1 MDTNRQCMALKAS
14 AGSGK
19 TFALS
24 VRFLALLF
32 KGANPSEI
40 LTLTFT
46 KKATAEMKERIL
58 DYLKILQKENLESKE
73 KSHKENILKELEEK
87 YHLDPSLV
95 QNSAQKIY
103 QRFLN
108 AEIRISTIDAF
119 FQSILRKFC
128 WFVGLS
134 ANFEVNEDTEAHQ
147 QQLDERFLSALNS
160 EQLEELSVFIT
171 QCLSHNSYTSN
182 SILKLLR
189 SLRNKL
195 YLFDPNKREPAFDEE
210 GFLEKP
216 RNLNKQIQS
225 TEIASD
231 SAKKA
236 IKCDD
241 FRGFLNSS
249 LTWLKK
255 KSEYNFFKKLKNEI
269 PTLESECEAIEN
281 DLKSYYE
288 ARETALFKK
297 FPKFIQL
304 YDKAISKIQA
314 LDFDAIK
321 DKVHAL
327 LSGYEEVPA
336 EFFYFRLDSK
346 IAHILIDEFQD
357 TSLNDYKILAPFID
371 EIKAGIGQAK
381 WHRSV
386 FFVGDV
392 KQSIYAFRGG
402 FSSLFESVSKDFYHD
417 NLEFNHRSSPLIIH
431 YVNTIFKKAY
441 QNSSTTYL
449 EQKYPETSRNK
460 HATDGYVK
468 VSLVANERELLLEQI
483 SQEAKNLLEHGKELL
498 LEQILQEAK
507 NLLEHGIEPKDITIL
522 CATNKDALEIKNYL
536 QENLSEIRPST
547 ESSAQL
553 SQFVESKIIKN
564 ALEYALAEEEYKPF
578 YKHSVL
584 KLAGYLHD
592 DAIALFGFNPKKES
606 VAGFVWKVMELF
618 ELYTECAQICLELA
632 LGCEDADEFLEK
644 LEAKKIA
651 SFNSKGAQIMTIH
664 KSKGMQFPYV
674 IVCERL
680 GKPNNES
687 DKFLEEYNGTEL
699 VCLYYRMKN
708 REVVD
713 KDYARALEKEKAAK
727 DHEEINAYYVAFTRA
742 ELGLVVVAKDKDQ
755 KKDKKKDKEES
766 KNKGMHEK
774 LDLKPLEEGEI
785 APVIASKKE
794 PSNASVLIKPHAYGE
809 QVQEIEEEPD
819 SDYEKNNDQEAIN
832 FGIALHK
839 GLEYQYA
846 YRIPKKS
853 VLEYLNYHY
862 GFYGLD
868 HQALEES
875 LELFENDA
883 EIQALFKNLALKG
896 EVAFLSRGVVSRI
909 DVLLWDKGQNLYV
922 LDYKSSQNYQ
932 QSHKAQ
938 VSHYAEFLQTQAPH
952 FKIQAGIIYAHKRL
966 LEKLWV

>member
-1 MDTNRQCMALKAS
+1 MDTKRQCMALKAS

-58 DYLKILQKENLESKE
+58 DYLKILQKENLEDEKEKE
-73 KSHKENILKELEEK
+73 KSQNILKELEEK
-87 YHLDPSLV
+87 YRLDPSFV
-95 QNSAQKIY
+95 QNRAQKIY

-134 ANFEVNEDTEAHQ
+134 ANFEVNEDTKAHQ
-147 QQLDERFLSALNS
+147 QRLNASFLSALDNK
-160 EQLEELSVFIT
+160 QLEELSVFIA
-171 QCLSHNSYTSN
+171 QCLSYDSYTSD
-182 SILKLLR
+182 SILERLR
-189 SLRNKL
+189 FLKNKL
-195 YLFDPNKREPAFDEE
+195 YLFDPNKKEPIFDEE
-210 GFLEKP
+210 GFLEKL
-216 RNLNKQIQS
+216 RSLNQQIQS
-225 TEIASD
+225 VETASNE
-231 SAKKA
+231 AKKA

-249 LTWLKK
+249 LTWLEK
-255 KSEYNFFKKLKNEI
+255 KSEYRYFKKFKDEI
-269 PTLESECEAIEN
+269 PTLESECEEIEN
-281 DLKSYYE
+281 DLKRYYE
-288 ARETALFKK
+288 AREIALFKK

-304 YDKAISKIQA
+304 YDKATSKIQA

-327 LSGYEEVPA
+327 LNGYEELPA
-336 EFFYFRLDSK
+336 EFFYFRLDSR

-392 KQSIYAFRGG
+392 KQSIYGFRGS

-417 NLEFNHRSSPLIIH
+417 NLPFNHRSSPLIIN

-441 QNSSTTYL
+441 QNSPTAYL
-449 EQKYPETSRNK
+449 EQKYPKASSNN
-460 HATDGYVK
+460 HARDGYVK
-468 VSLVANERELLLEQI
+468 VSLVADER
-483 SQEAKNLLEHGKELL
+483 ELL

-507 NLLEHGIEPKDITIL
+507 NLLEHRIDPKDITLL
-522 CATNKDALEIKNYL
+522 CATNDDALEIKNYL
-536 QENLSEIRPST
+536 QENLSAIRPST
-547 ESSAQL
+547 ESSAKL

-564 ALEYALAEEEYKPF
+564 ALEYALAEEPYKPF

-592 DAIALFGFNPKKES
+592 DAIALAGFNPKKES

-632 LGCEDADEFLEK
+632 VGCEDANEFLEK
-644 LEAKKIA
+644 LEAKEIA
-651 SFNSKGAQIMTIH
+651 SFKAEGAQIMTIH

-680 GKPNNES
+680 GKPKTNNS
-687 DKFLEEYNGTEL
+687 NQFLEEYSGTEL
-699 VCLYYRMKN
+699 TRLYYRMKN

-713 KDYARALEKEKAAK
+713 KDYARALDKEEAAK
-727 DHEEINAYYVAFTRA
+727 DHEETNVYYVAFTRA
-742 ELGLVVVAKDKDQ
+742 ELGLIVVAKDK
-755 KKDKKKDKEES
+755 
-766 KNKGMHEK
+766 KGMHEK
-774 LDLKPLEEGEI
+774 LDLAPLEEGEI
-785 APVIASKKE
+785 APVISSQKE
-794 PSNASVLIKPHAYGE
+794 PSSASVVIKPHAYGE
-809 QVQEIEEEPD
+809 QVQEIEEEP

-853 VLEYLNYHY
+853 VLEYLNYHH

-868 HQALEES
+868 YQALEES

-883 EIQALFKNLALKG
+883 KIQALFKNLALRG
-896 EVAFLSRGVVSRI
+896 EVAFLFEGVVSRI

-938 VSHYAEFLQTQAPH
+938 VSHYAAFLQTQAPH

>member
-1 MDTNRQCMALKAS
+1 MDTKRQCMALKAS

-58 DYLKILQKENLESKE
+58 DYLKILQKENLEDEKEKE
-73 KSHKENILKELEEK
+73 KSQNILKELEEK
-87 YHLDPSLV
+87 YRLNPSFV
-95 QNSAQKIY
+95 QNSTQKIY

-134 ANFEVNEDTEAHQ
+134 ANFEVNEDTKAHQ
-147 QQLDERFLSALNS
+147 QQLNESFLSALNNK
-160 EQLEELSVFIT
+160 QLEELSVFIA
-171 QCLSHNSYTSN
+171 QCLSYDSYTSD
-182 SILKLLR
+182 SILERLR
-189 SLRNKL
+189 FLKNKL
-195 YLFDPNKREPAFDEE
+195 YLFDPNKKEPAFDEE
-210 GFLEKP
+210 GFLEKL
-216 RNLNKQIQS
+216 RNLNRQIQS
-225 TEIASD
+225 VETASNE
-231 SAKKA
+231 AKKA

-249 LTWLKK
+249 LTWLEK
-255 KSEYNFFKKLKNEI
+255 KSEYRYFKKFKDEI
-269 PTLESECEAIEN
+269 PTLESECEEIEN
-281 DLKSYYE
+281 DLKLYYE
-288 ARETALFKK
+288 AREIALFKK
-297 FPKFIQL
+297 FSKFIQL
-304 YDKAISKIQA
+304 YDKATSKIQA

-327 LSGYEEVPA
+327 LKGYEELPA
-336 EFFYFRLDSK
+336 EFFYFRLDSR
-346 IAHILIDEFQD
+346 IVHILIDEFQD

-392 KQSIYAFRGG
+392 KQSIYGFRGS

-417 NLEFNHRSSPLIIH
+417 NLPFNHRSSPLIIN

-441 QNSSTTYL
+441 QNSPTAYL
-449 EQKYPETSRNK
+449 EQKYPKASSNK
-460 HATDGYVK
+460 HARDGYVK
-468 VSLVANERELLLEQI
+468 VSLVADERELLL
-483 SQEAKNLLEHGKELL
+483 K
-498 LEQILQEAK
+498 QILQEAK
-507 NLLEHGIEPKDITIL
+507 NLLEHRIEPKDITLL
-522 CATNKDALEIKNYL
+522 CATNDDALEIKNYL
-536 QENLSEIRPST
+536 QKNLSAIRPST
-547 ESSAQL
+547 ESSAKL

-564 ALEYALAEEEYKPF
+564 ALEYALAEEPYKPF

-592 DAIALFGFNPKKES
+592 DAIALAGFNPKKES
-606 VAGFVWKVMELF
+606 VAGFVWKVMEWF
-618 ELYTECAQICLELA
+618 ELYGECAQICLELA
-632 LGCEDADEFLEK
+632 VGCEDANEFLEK
-644 LEAKKIA
+644 LEAKEIA
-651 SFNSKGAQIMTIH
+651 SFKAEGTQIMTIH

-680 GKPNNES
+680 GKPKTNNS
-687 DKFLEEYNGTEL
+687 NQFLEEYNGTEL
-699 VCLYYRMKN
+699 LRLYYRMKN

-713 KDYARALEKEKAAK
+713 KDYARALDKEEAAK
-727 DHEEINAYYVAFTRA
+727 DHEETNVYYVAFTRA
-742 ELGLVVVAKDKDQ
+742 ELGLIVVAKDKGQ
-755 KKDKKKDKEES
+755 KKDQKES
-766 KNKGMHEK
+766 KNKGMREK
-774 LDLKPLEEGEI
+774 LDLVPLEEGTI
-785 APVIASKKE
+785 APVISSQKE
-794 PSNASVLIKPHAYGE
+794 PLPESVVIKPHAYGE
-809 QVQEIEEEPD
+809 QVQEIEEEP

-853 VLEYLNYHY
+853 VLEYLNYHH

-868 HQALEES
+868 YQALEES

-883 EIQALFKNLALKG
+883 KIQALFKNLALRG
-896 EVAFLSRGVVSRI
+896 EVAFLFEGVVSRI

-938 VSHYAEFLQTQAPH
+938 VSHYAAFLQTQAPH

>member
-1 MDTNRQCMALKAS
+1 MDTKRQCMALKAS

-58 DYLKILQKENLESKE
+58 DYLKILQKENLEDEKEKE
-73 KSHKENILKELEEK
+73 KSQNILKELEEK
-87 YHLDPSLV
+87 YRLNPSLV
-95 QNSAQKIY
+95 QNRAQEIY

-134 ANFEVNEDTEAHQ
+134 ANFEVNEDTKAHQ
-147 QQLDERFLSALNS
+147 QQLNESFLSALNN

-171 QCLSHNSYTSN
+171 QCLSYDSYTSD
-182 SILKLLR
+182 SILEWLR
-189 SLRNKL
+189 FLKNKL
-195 YLFDPNKREPAFDEE
+195 YLFDPNKKELAFDEE
-210 GFLEKP
+210 GFLEKL
-216 RNLNKQIQS
+216 RSLNQQIQS
-225 TEIASD
+225 VETASNE
-231 SAKKA
+231 AKKA

-249 LTWLKK
+249 LTWLEK
-255 KSEYNFFKKLKNEI
+255 KSEYRYFKKFKDEI
-269 PTLESECEAIEN
+269 PTLESECEEIEN
-281 DLKSYYE
+281 DLKRYYE
-288 ARETALFKK
+288 AKESALFKK

-304 YDKAISKIQA
+304 YDKATSKIQA

-327 LSGYEEVPA
+327 LNGYEEMPA

-392 KQSIYAFRGG
+392 KQSIYGFRGS

-417 NLEFNHRSSPLIIH
+417 NLEFNHRSSPLIIN

-441 QNSSTTYL
+441 QNSPTAYL
-449 EQKYPETSRNK
+449 EQKYPKASSNK
-460 HATDGYVK
+460 HAKDGYVK
-468 VSLVANERELLLEQI
+468 VSLVADER
-483 SQEAKNLLEHGKELL
+483 ELL

-507 NLLEHGIEPKDITIL
+507 NLLEHRIDPKDITLL
-522 CATNKDALEIKNYL
+522 CATNDDALEIKNYL
-536 QENLSEIRPST
+536 QQNLSEIRPST
-547 ESSAQL
+547 ESSAKL

-564 ALEYALAEEEYKPF
+564 ALEYALAEEPYKPF

-592 DAIALFGFNPKKES
+592 DAIALAGFNPKKES

-618 ELYTECAQICLELA
+618 ELYGECAQICLELA
-632 LGCEDADEFLEK
+632 VGCEDANEFLEK
-644 LEAKKIA
+644 LEAKEIA
-651 SFNSKGAQIMTIH
+651 SFKAEGAQIMTIH

-680 GKPNNES
+680 GKPKTNNS
-687 DKFLEEYNGTEL
+687 NQFLEEYSGTEL
-699 VCLYYRMKN
+699 TRLYYRMKN

-713 KDYARALEKEKAAK
+713 KDYARVLDKEEVAK
-727 DHEEINAYYVAFTRA
+727 NHEETNVYYVAFTRA
-742 ELGLVVVAKDKDQ
+742 ELGLIVVAKDK
-755 KKDKKKDKEES
+755 
-766 KNKGMHEK
+766 KGMHEK
-774 LDLKPLEEGEI
+774 LDLVPLEEGEI
-785 APVIASKKE
+785 APVISSQKE
-794 PSNASVLIKPHAYGE
+794 LSIPSVLIKPHAYGE
-809 QVQEIEEEPD
+809 QVQEIEEEP

-853 VLEYLNYHY
+853 VLEYLNYHH

-868 HQALEES
+868 YQALEES

-883 EIQALFKNLALKG
+883 KIQALFKNLALRG
-896 EVAFLSRGVVSRI
+896 EVAFLFEGVVSRI
-909 DVLLWDKGQNLYV
+909 DVLLWDRGQNLYV

-932 QSHKAQ
+932 QSHKVQ
-938 VSHYAEFLQTQAPH
+938 VSHYAAFLQTQAPH

>member
-1 MDTNRQCMALKAS
+1 MDTKRQCMALKAS

-58 DYLKILQKENLESKE
+58 DYLKILQKENLEDEKEKE
-73 KSHKENILKELEEK
+73 KSQNILKELEEK
-87 YHLDPSLV
+87 YRLDPSFV
-95 QNSAQKIY
+95 QNRAQEIY

-134 ANFEVNEDTEAHQ
+134 ANFEVNEDTKAHQ
-147 QQLDERFLSALNS
+147 QQLNASFLSALDNK
-160 EQLEELSVFIT
+160 QLEELSVFIT
-171 QCLSHNSYTSN
+171 QCLSYDGYTSD
-182 SILKLLR
+182 SVLERLRFLK
-189 SLRNKL
+189 NKL
-195 YLFDPNKREPAFDEE
+195 YLFDPNKKEPAFDEK
-210 GFLEKP
+210 GFLEKL

-225 TEIASD
+225 VETASNE
-231 SAKKA
+231 AKKA

-255 KSEYNFFKKLKNEI
+255 KGEYRDFKKIKDEI
-269 PTLESECEAIEN
+269 PTLESECEEIEN
-281 DLKSYYE
+281 ELKRYYE
-288 ARETALFKK
+288 ARESALFKK

-304 YDKAISKIQA
+304 YDKATSKIQA

-327 LSGYEEVPA
+327 LNGYEEMPA
-336 EFFYFRLDSK
+336 EFFYFRLDSR

-392 KQSIYAFRGG
+392 KQSIYGFRGS

-417 NLEFNHRSSPLIIH
+417 NLEFNHRSSPLIIN

-441 QNSSTTYL
+441 QNSPTAYL
-449 EQKYPETSRNK
+449 EQKYPKASSNN
-460 HATDGYVK
+460 HARDGYVK
-468 VSLVANERELLLEQI
+468 VSLVADER
-483 SQEAKNLLEHGKELL
+483 ELL

-507 NLLEHGIEPKDITIL
+507 NLLEHCIDPKDITLL
-522 CATNKDALEIKNYL
+522 CATNDDALEIKNYL
-536 QENLSEIRPST
+536 QKNLSAIRPST
-547 ESSAQL
+547 ESSAKL

-564 ALEYALAEEEYKPF
+564 ALEYALAEEPYKPF

-592 DAIALFGFNPKKES
+592 DAIALTGFNPKKES

-632 LGCEDADEFLEK
+632 VGCEDANEFLEK
-644 LEAKKIA
+644 LEAKEIA
-651 SFNSKGAQIMTIH
+651 SFKAEGAQIMTIH

-680 GKPNNES
+680 GKPKSNNS
-687 DKFLEEYNGTEL
+687 NQFLEEYSGTEL
-699 VCLYYRMKN
+699 IRLYYRMKN

-713 KDYARALEKEKAAK
+713 KDYARALDKEEAAK
-727 DHEEINAYYVAFTRA
+727 DHEETNVYYVAFTRA
-742 ELGLVVVAKDKDQ
+742 ELGLIVVAKDKDQ
-755 KKDKKKDKEES
+755 KKDKKES
-766 KNKGMHEK
+766 KNKGMREK
-774 LDLKPLEEGEI
+774 LDLAPLEEGEI
-785 APVIASKKE
+785 APVISSQKE
-794 PSNASVLIKPHAYGE
+794 PLSASVVIKPHAYGE
-809 QVQEIEEEPD
+809 QVQEIEEEP

-853 VLEYLNYHY
+853 VLEYLNYHH

-868 HQALEES
+868 YQALEES

-883 EIQALFKNLALKG
+883 KIQALFKNLALRG
-896 EVAFLSRGVVSRI
+896 EVAFLFEGVVSRI

-938 VSHYAEFLQTQAPH
+938 VSHYAAFLQTQAPH

>member
-1 MDTNRQCMALKAS
+1 MDTKRQCMALKAS

-58 DYLKILQKENLESKE
+58 DYLKILQKENLENEKEKE
-73 KSHKENILKELEEK
+73 KSQNILKELEEK

-95 QNSAQKIY
+95 RNSAQKIY

-134 ANFEVNEDTEAHQ
+134 ANFEVNEDTKAHQ
-147 QQLDERFLSALNS
+147 QQLNESFLSALNG
-160 EQLEELSVFIT
+160 EQLEELSVFIA
-171 QCLSHNSYTSN
+171 QCLSYDSYTSD
-182 SILKLLR
+182 SILERLR
-189 SLRNKL
+189 FLKNKL
-195 YLFDPNKREPAFDEE
+195 YLFDPNKKEPAFDEK
-210 GFLEKP
+210 GFLEKL
-216 RNLNKQIQS
+216 RSLNEQIQS
-225 TEIASD
+225 IETASD
-231 SAKKA
+231 TAKTA
-236 IKCDD
+236 IKCDS

-255 KSEYNFFKKLKNEI
+255 KSEYQSFKKLKSEI
-269 PTLESECEAIEN
+269 PTLESECEEIEN
-281 DLKSYYE
+281 DLKRYYE
-288 ARETALFKK
+288 AKETAIFKK

-304 YDKAISKIQA
+304 YDNATSKIQA

-321 DKVHAL
+321 DKVHVL
-327 LSGYEEVPA
+327 LNGYEEMPA

-346 IAHILIDEFQD
+346 IVHILIDEFQD

-392 KQSIYAFRGG
+392 KQSIYAFRGS
-402 FSSLFESVSKDFYHD
+402 FSSLFESVAKDFYHD
-417 NLEFNHRSSPLIIH
+417 NLQFNHRSAPLIIN

-441 QNSSTTYL
+441 QNSPTAYL
-449 EQKYPETSRNK
+449 EQKYPKTSQNK

-468 VSLVANERELLLEQI
+468 VSLVADGR
-483 SQEAKNLLEHGKELL
+483 ELL
-498 LEQILQEAK
+498 LEQILQEAQ
-507 NLLEHGIEPKDITIL
+507 NLLEHRIDPKDITIL

-536 QENLSEIRPST
+536 QEYLSEICPST
-547 ESSAQL
+547 ESSANL

-564 ALEYALAEEEYKPF
+564 ALRYALAEEPYKPF

-592 DAIALFGFNPKKES
+592 DVIALPGFNPKKES
-606 VAGFVWKVMELF
+606 VAGFVWKVMGLF
-618 ELYTECAQICLELA
+618 ELYGEPAQSCLELA
-632 LGCEDADEFLEK
+632 VGCEDANGFLEK

-651 SFNSKGAQIMTIH
+651 SFNLKGAQIMTIH

-680 GKPNNES
+680 GNPNSSHSNQL
-687 DKFLEEYNGTEL
+687 LEEYDGAEL
-699 VCLYYRMKN
+699 LRLYYRMKN

-713 KDYARALEKEKAAK
+713 KDYARALDKEEAAK
-727 DHEEINAYYVAFTRA
+727 DHEEINVYYVAFTRA
-742 ELGLVVVAKDKDQ
+742 ELGLIVVAKDKDQ
-755 KKDKKKDKEES
+755 KKDKKES
-766 KNKGMHEK
+766 KNKTMREQ
-774 LDLKPLEEGEI
+774 LDLAPLEEGEI
-785 APVIASKKE
+785 MPVISPQKE
-794 PSNASVLIKPHAYGE
+794 PLIPSVLIKPHAYGE
-809 QVQEIEEEPD
+809 QVQEIEEEP

-846 YRIPKKS
+846 YNIPKKS
-853 VLEYLNYHY
+853 VLEYLNYHH

-883 EIQALFKNLALKG
+883 EIQTLFKNYALRG
-896 EVAFLSRGVVSRI
+896 EVAFLFEGVVSRI
-909 DVLLWDKGQNLYV
+909 DVLLWDRGQNLCV

-938 VSHYAEFLQTQAPH
+938 VSHYAEFLKTQAPH

>member
-1 MDTNRQCMALKAS
+1 MDTKRQCMALKAS

-58 DYLKILQKENLESKE
+58 DYLKILQQENLENEKE
-73 KSHKENILKELEEK
+73 KSQNILKELEEK
-87 YHLDPSLV
+87 YHLNPDLV

-134 ANFEVNEDTEAHQ
+134 ANFEVNEDTKAHQ
-147 QQLDERFLSALNS
+147 QQLNEGFLSALNG
-160 EQLEELSVFIT
+160 EQLEELSVFIA
-171 QCLSHNSYTSN
+171 QCLSYDNYTSD
-182 SILKLLR
+182 SILERLR
-189 SLRNKL
+189 FLKNKL
-195 YLFDPNKREPAFDEE
+195 YLFDPNKKEPAFDEE
-210 GFLEKP
+210 GFLEKL
-216 RNLNKQIQS
+216 RSLNQQIQS
-225 TEIASD
+225 IETASD
-231 SAKKA
+231 RAKTA

-249 LTWLKK
+249 LTWLEK
-255 KSEYNFFKKLKNEI
+255 KSEYQFFKKFKDEI
-269 PTLESECEAIEN
+269 PTLESECEEIEN
-281 DLKSYYE
+281 DLKRYYE
-288 ARETALFKK
+288 TRETALFKK

-304 YDKAISKIQA
+304 YSNATSKIQA

-321 DKVHAL
+321 DKIHAL
-327 LSGYEEVPA
+327 LNGYEEMPA

-392 KQSIYAFRGG
+392 KQSIYAFRGS

-417 NLEFNHRSSPLIIH
+417 NLEFNHRSAPLIIN

-441 QNSSTTYL
+441 QNFPTAYL
-449 EQKYPETSRNK
+449 EQKYPKISQNK
-460 HATDGYVK
+460 HVTDGYVK
-468 VSLVANERELLLEQI
+468 VSLVADER
-483 SQEAKNLLEHGKELL
+483 ELL
-498 LEQILQEAK
+498 LEQILQEAQ
-507 NLLEHGIEPKDITIL
+507 NLLEHRIEPKDITIL
-522 CATNKDALEIKNYL
+522 CTTNDDALEIKNYL
-536 QENLSEIRPST
+536 QENLSAIHPST
-547 ESSAQL
+547 ESSAKL

-564 ALEYALAEEEYKPF
+564 ALKYALAEESYKPF

-592 DAIALFGFNPKKES
+592 DVIALPGFNPKKES

-618 ELYTECAQICLELA
+618 ELYGEPAQICLELA
-632 LGCEDADEFLEK
+632 VGCEDANDFLEK
-644 LEAKKIA
+644 LEAKAIA
-651 SFNSKGAQIMTIH
+651 SFNAKGAQIMTIH

-680 GKPNNES
+680 GKPNSSHSNQ
-687 DKFLEEYNGTEL
+687 FLEEYNGAEL
-699 VCLYYRMKN
+699 TRLYYRMKN

-713 KDYARALEKEKAAK
+713 KDYARALDKEEEAK
-727 DHEEINAYYVAFTRA
+727 DHEEANVYYVAFTRA
-742 ELGLVVVAKDKDQ
+742 ELGLIVVAKDKKES
-755 KKDKKKDKEES
+755 KKES
-766 KNKGMHEK
+766 KNKKMREK
-774 LDLKPLEEGEI
+774 LDLAPLEEGEI
-785 APVIASKKE
+785 MPVISPQKE
-794 PSNASVLIKPHAYGE
+794 PLITSTLIKPHAYGE
-809 QVQEIEEEPD
+809 QVQEIEEEPE

-846 YRIPKKS
+846 YNIPKKS
-853 VLEYLNYHY
+853 VLEYLNYHH

-868 HQALEES
+868 YQALEES

-883 EIQALFKNLALKG
+883 EIQALFKNYALRG
-896 EVAFLSRGVVSRI
+896 EAAFLFEGVVSRI

-932 QSHKAQ
+932 QSHRAQ
-938 VSHYAEFLQTQAPH
+938 VSHYAEFLKTQAPH

>member
-1 MDTNRQCMALKAS
+1 MDTKRQCMALKAS

-58 DYLKILQKENLESKE
+58 DYLKILQKENLESGKE
-73 KSHKENILKELEEK
+73 KSQNILKELEEK

-95 QNSAQKIY
+95 RNSAQKIY

-134 ANFEVNEDTEAHQ
+134 ANFEVNEDTKAHQ
-147 QQLDERFLSALNS
+147 RQLNEGFLSALNS

-171 QCLSHNSYTSN
+171 QCLSYDNYTSD
-182 SILKLLR
+182 SILKWLR
-189 SLRNKL
+189 FLKNKL
-195 YLFDPNKREPAFDEE
+195 YLFDSNKQGPVFDEE
-210 GFLEKP
+210 GFLEKL
-216 RNLNKQIQS
+216 RSLNNQIQS
-225 TEIASD
+225 IETASNE
-231 SAKKA
+231 AKKA
-236 IKCDD
+236 IKCDS

-249 LTWLKK
+249 LTWLEK
-255 KSEYNFFKKLKNEI
+255 KSEYRYFKKLKSEI
-269 PTLESECEAIEN
+269 PTLESECEEIEN
-281 DLKSYYE
+281 DLKRYYE
-288 ARETALFKK
+288 AKETAIFKK

-304 YDKAISKIQA
+304 YDNATSKIQA

-321 DKVHAL
+321 DKVHVL
-327 LSGYEEVPA
+327 LNGYEEMPA

-392 KQSIYAFRGG
+392 KQSIYAFRGS

-417 NLEFNHRSSPLIIH
+417 NLEFNHRSAPLIIN

-441 QNSSTTYL
+441 QNSPTAYL
-449 EQKYPETSRNK
+449 EQKYPKTSQNK
-460 HATDGYVK
+460 HVTEGYVK
-468 VSLVANERELLLEQI
+468 VSLVADDRELLLNQV
-483 SQEAKNLLEHGKELL
+483 
-498 LEQILQEAK
+498 LQEAK
-507 NLLEHGIEPKDITIL
+507 NLLDHHIDPKDITIL

-536 QENLSEIRPST
+536 QERLGAIRPST
-547 ESSAQL
+547 ESSARL
-553 SQFVESKIIKN
+553 SQLVESKIIKN
-564 ALEYALAEEEYKPF
+564 ALEYALAEEPYKPF

-592 DAIALFGFNPKKES
+592 DVIALPGFNPKKES
-606 VAGFVWKVMELF
+606 VASFVWKIMEQF
-618 ELYTECAQICLELA
+618 KLYGEPAQSCLELA
-632 LGCEDADEFLEK
+632 IGCEDANDFLEK
-644 LEAKKIA
+644 LEAKEIA
-651 SFNSKGAQIMTIH
+651 SFNPKGAQIMTIH
-664 KSKGMQFPYV
+664 GSKGMQFPYV

-680 GKPNNES
+680 GKPNSSHANQL
-687 DKFLEEYNGTEL
+687 LEEYNGAEL
-699 VCLYYRMKN
+699 ARLYYRMKN

-713 KDYARALEKEKAAK
+713 KDYARALDKEEAAK
-727 DHEEINAYYVAFTRA
+727 DHEEINVYYVAFTRA
-742 ELGLVVVAKDKDQ
+742 ELGLIVVAKDKKES
-755 KKDKKKDKEES
+755 KKES
-766 KNKGMHEK
+766 KNKTMREQ
-774 LDLKPLEEGEI
+774 LDLVSLEEGEI
-785 APVIASKKE
+785 TPVISPQKE
-794 PSNASVLIKPHAYGE
+794 PLITSVVIKPHAYGE
-809 QVQEIEEEPD
+809 QIQEIEEEPD

-846 YRIPKKS
+846 YNIPKQS

-868 HQALEES
+868 YQALEES
-875 LELFENDA
+875 LELFENDT
-883 EIQALFKNLALKG
+883 EIQALFKNHALKG
-896 EVAFLSRGVVSRI
+896 EAAFLFQGVVSRI
-909 DVLLWDKGQNLYV
+909 DVLLWDRGQNLYV

-938 VSHYAEFLQTQAPH
+938 VSHYAEFLRTQAPH

>member
-1 MDTNRQCMALKAS
+1 MDTKRQCMALKAS

-58 DYLKILQKENLESKE
+58 DYLKILQKENLEDEKEKE
-73 KSHKENILKELEEK
+73 KSQNILKELEEK
-87 YHLDPSLV
+87 YRLNPSFV
-95 QNSAQKIY
+95 QNRAQEIY

-134 ANFEVNEDTEAHQ
+134 ANFEVNEDTKAHQ
-147 QQLDERFLSALNS
+147 QQLNESFLSALNN

-171 QCLSHNSYTSN
+171 QCLSYDSYTSD
-182 SILKLLR
+182 SVLEWLRFLK
-189 SLRNKL
+189 NKL
-195 YLFDPNKREPAFDEE
+195 YLFDPNKKDPVFDEE
-210 GFLEKP
+210 RFLEKL
-216 RNLNKQIQS
+216 RSLNQQIQS
-225 TEIASD
+225 VETASNE
-231 SAKKA
+231 AKKA

-241 FRGFLNSS
+241 FREFLNSS
-249 LTWLKK
+249 LTWLEK
-255 KSEYNFFKKLKNEI
+255 KSEYRYFKKFKDEI
-269 PTLESECEAIEN
+269 PTLESECEEIEN
-281 DLKSYYE
+281 DLKRYYE
-288 ARETALFKK
+288 ARESALFKK

-304 YDKAISKIQA
+304 YDKATSKIQS

-327 LSGYEEVPA
+327 LNGYEEMPA
-336 EFFYFRLDSK
+336 EFFYFRLDSR

-392 KQSIYAFRGG
+392 KQSIYGFRGS

-417 NLEFNHRSSPLIIH
+417 NLEFNHRSSPLIIN

-441 QNSSTTYL
+441 QNSPTAYL
-449 EQKYPETSRNK
+449 EQKYPKASSNN
-460 HATDGYVK
+460 HARDGYVK
-468 VSLVANERELLLEQI
+468 VSLVADERELLL
-483 SQEAKNLLEHGKELL
+483 K
-498 LEQILQEAK
+498 QILQEAK
-507 NLLEHGIEPKDITIL
+507 NLLEHRIEPKDITLL
-522 CATNKDALEIKNYL
+522 CATNDDALEIKNYL
-536 QENLSEIRPST
+536 QENLSAIRPST
-547 ESSAQL
+547 ESSAKL

-564 ALEYALAEEEYKPF
+564 ALEYVLAEEPYKPF

-592 DAIALFGFNPKKES
+592 DVIALAGFNPKKES

-632 LGCEDADEFLEK
+632 VGCEDANEFLEK
-644 LEAKKIA
+644 LEAKEIA
-651 SFNSKGAQIMTIH
+651 SFKAEGAQIMTIH

-680 GKPNNES
+680 GKPKTNNS
-687 DKFLEEYNGTEL
+687 NQFLEEYDGTEL
-699 VCLYYRMKN
+699 TRLYYRMKN

-713 KDYARALEKEKAAK
+713 KDYARALDKEEAAK
-727 DHEEINAYYVAFTRA
+727 DHEETNVYYVAFTRA
-742 ELGLVVVAKDKDQ
+742 ELGLIVVAKDK
-755 KKDKKKDKEES
+755 
-766 KNKGMHEK
+766 KGMREK
-774 LDLKPLEEGEI
+774 LDLAPLEEGEI
-785 APVIASKKE
+785 APVISSQKE
-794 PSNASVLIKPHAYGE
+794 PLIKSVLIKPHAYGE
-809 QVQEIEEEPD
+809 QVQEIEEEP

-853 VLEYLNYHY
+853 VLEYLNYHH

-868 HQALEES
+868 YQALEES

-883 EIQALFKNLALKG
+883 KIQALFKNLALRG
-896 EVAFLSRGVVSRI
+896 EVAFLFEGVVSRI

-932 QSHKAQ
+932 QSHKVQ
-938 VSHYAEFLQTQAPH
+938 VSHYAAFLQTQAPH

>member
-1 MDTNRQCMALKAS
+1 MALKAS

-58 DYLKILQKENLESKE
+58 DYLKILQKENLESGKE
-73 KSHKENILKELEEK
+73 KSQNILKELEEK

-95 QNSAQKIY
+95 RNSAQKIY

-134 ANFEVNEDTEAHQ
+134 ANFEVNEDTEVHQ
-147 QQLDERFLSALNS
+147 RQLNEGFLSALNS
-160 EQLEELSVFIT
+160 EQLEELSAFIV
-171 QCLSHNSYTSN
+171 QCLSYDNYTSD
-182 SILKLLR
+182 SILKRLR
-189 SLRNKL
+189 FLKNKL
-195 YLFDPNKREPAFDEE
+195 YLFDPNKKKPVFDEE
-210 GFLEKP
+210 GFLEKL
-216 RNLNKQIQS
+216 RSLNNQIQS
-225 TEIASD
+225 IETASD
-231 SAKKA
+231 KAKKA
-236 IKCDD
+236 IKCDS

-249 LTWLKK
+249 LTWLEK
-255 KSEYNFFKKLKNEI
+255 KSEYQSFKKLKNEI
-269 PTLESECEAIEN
+269 PTLESECEEIEN
-281 DLKSYYE
+281 DLKRYYE
-288 ARETALFKK
+288 AKETAIFKK

-304 YDKAISKIQA
+304 YDKATSKIQA

-321 DKVHAL
+321 DKVHVL
-327 LSGYEEVPA
+327 LNGYEEMPA

-381 WHRSV
+381 WYRSV

-392 KQSIYAFRGG
+392 KQSIYAFRGS

-417 NLEFNHRSSPLIIH
+417 NLEFNHRSAPLIIN

-441 QNSSTTYL
+441 QNFPTAYL
-449 EQKYPETSRNK
+449 EQKYPKTSQNK
-460 HATDGYVK
+460 HATEGYVK
-468 VSLVANERELLLEQI
+468 VSLVADE
-483 SQEAKNLLEHGKELL
+483 KELL
-498 LEQILQEAK
+498 LNQVLQEAQ
-507 NLLEHGIEPKDITIL
+507 NLLDHRIDPKDITIL

-536 QENLSEIRPST
+536 QERLSVICPST
-547 ESSAQL
+547 ESSARL
-553 SQFVESKIIKN
+553 SQLVESKIIKN
-564 ALEYALAEEEYKPF
+564 ALEYALAEEPYKPF

-592 DAIALFGFNPKKES
+592 DAIALPGFNPKKES
-606 VAGFVWKVMELF
+606 VAGFVWKIMEQF
-618 ELYTECAQICLELA
+618 KLYEEPAQSCLELA
-632 LGCEDADEFLEK
+632 IGCEDANDFLEK
-644 LEAKKIA
+644 LEAKSIV
-651 SFNSKGAQIMTIH
+651 SFNPKGAQIMTIH

-680 GKPNNES
+680 GNPNSSHANQL
-687 DKFLEEYNGTEL
+687 LEEYNGAEL
-699 VCLYYRMKN
+699 ARLYYRMKN

-713 KDYARALEKEKAAK
+713 KDYARALDKEEAAK
-727 DHEEINAYYVAFTRA
+727 DHEEINVYYVAFTRA
-742 ELGLVVVAKDKDQ
+742 ELGLIVVAKDK
-755 KKDKKKDKEES
+755 KES
-766 KNKGMHEK
+766 KNKKMHEQ
-774 LDLKPLEEGEI
+774 LDLVPLEEGEI
-785 APVIASKKE
+785 MPVISPQKE
-794 PSNASVLIKPHAYGE
+794 PLMTSVVIKPHAYGE

-846 YRIPKKS
+846 YNIPKKS
-853 VLEYLNYHY
+853 VLEYLNYHH

-883 EIQALFKNLALKG
+883 EIQALFKNHALKG
-896 EVAFLSRGVVSRI
+896 EAAFLFQGVVSRI

-938 VSHYAEFLQTQAPH
+938 VSHYAEFLKTQAPH
-952 FKIQAGIIYAHKRL
+952 FKIQVGIIYAHKRL

>member
-1 MDTNRQCMALKAS
+1 MDTKRQCMALKAS

-58 DYLKILQKENLESKE
+58 DYLKILQKENLEDEKEKE
-73 KSHKENILKELEEK
+73 KSQNILKELEEK
-87 YHLDPSLV
+87 YRLDPSFV

-134 ANFEVNEDTEAHQ
+134 ANFEVNEDTNAHQ
-147 QQLDERFLSALNS
+147 QQLNESFLSALNNK
-160 EQLEELSVFIT
+160 QLEELSVFIA
-171 QCLSHNSYTSN
+171 QCLSYDSYTSD
-182 SILKLLR
+182 SVLERLRFLK
-189 SLRNKL
+189 NKL
-195 YLFDPNKREPAFDEE
+195 YLFDPNKKDPVFDEE
-210 GFLEKP
+210 RFLEKL
-216 RNLNKQIQS
+216 RSLNQQIQNIE
-225 TEIASD
+225 TASNE
-231 SAKKA
+231 AKKA

-249 LTWLKK
+249 LTWLEKK
-255 KSEYNFFKKLKNEI
+255 GEYRYFKKFKDEI
-269 PTLESECEAIEN
+269 PTLESECEEIEN
-281 DLKSYYE
+281 DLKRYYE
-288 ARETALFKK
+288 ARESALFKK

-304 YDKAISKIQA
+304 YDKATSKIQA

-327 LSGYEEVPA
+327 LNGYEEMPA

-381 WHRSV
+381 WQRSV

-392 KQSIYAFRGG
+392 KQSIYAFRGS
-402 FSSLFESVSKDFYHD
+402 FSSLFESVAKDFYHD
-417 NLEFNHRSSPLIIH
+417 NLQFNHRSSPLIIN

-441 QNSSTTYL
+441 QNSSTAYL
-449 EQKYPETSRNK
+449 EQKYPKASSNK
-460 HATDGYVK
+460 HARDGYVK
-468 VSLVANERELLLEQI
+468 VSLVADERELLLEQI
-483 SQEAKNLLEHGKELL
+483 LKEAKNLLEHR
-498 LEQILQEAK
+498 
-507 NLLEHGIEPKDITIL
+507 IEPKDITLL
-522 CATNKDALEIKNYL
+522 CATNDDALEIKNYL
-536 QENLSEIRPST
+536 QENLSAIRPST
-547 ESSAQL
+547 ESSAKL

-564 ALEYALAEEEYKPF
+564 ALKYALAEEPYKPF

-592 DAIALFGFNPKKES
+592 DAIALAGFDPKKES
-606 VAGFVWKVMELF
+606 VAGFVWKVMEWF
-618 ELYTECAQICLELA
+618 ELYGEPAQSCLELA
-632 LGCEDADEFLEK
+632 VGCEDANEFLKK
-644 LEAKKIA
+644 LEAKEIA
-651 SFNSKGAQIMTIH
+651 SFKAEGAQIMTIH

-680 GKPNNES
+680 GKPKSNNS
-687 DKFLEEYNGTEL
+687 NQFLEEYNGTEL
-699 VCLYYRMKN
+699 LRLYYRMKN

-713 KDYARALEKEKAAK
+713 KDYARALDEEEAAK
-727 DHEEINAYYVAFTRA
+727 DHEETNVYYVAFTRA
-742 ELGLVVVAKDKDQ
+742 ELGLIVVAKDKDQ
-755 KKDKKKDKEES
+755 KKDQKKES
-766 KNKGMHEK
+766 KNKGMREK
-774 LDLKPLEEGEI
+774 LDLVPLEEGTI
-785 APVIASKKE
+785 APVISSQKE
-794 PSNASVLIKPHAYGE
+794 LSIPSVVIKPHAYGE
-809 QVQEIEEEPD
+809 QVQEIEEEP

-839 GLEYQYA
+839 GLECQYA
-846 YRIPKKS
+846 YNIPKKS
-853 VLEYLNYHY
+853 VLEYLNYHH

-868 HQALEES
+868 YQALEES

-883 EIQALFKNLALKG
+883 KIQALFKNYALRG
-896 EVAFLSRGVVSRI
+896 EAAFLFEGVVSRI

-938 VSHYAEFLQTQAPH
+938 VSHYAAFLQTQAPH

>member
-1 MDTNRQCMALKAS
+1 MDTKRQCMALKAS

-58 DYLKILQKENLESKE
+58 DYLKILQKENLENEKEKE
-73 KSHKENILKELEEK
+73 KSQNILKELEEK
-87 YHLDPSLV
+87 YRLNPSFV
-95 QNSAQKIY
+95 QNRAQEIY

-134 ANFEVNEDTEAHQ
+134 ANFEVNEDTKAHQ
-147 QQLDERFLSALNS
+147 QQLNASFLSALNN
-160 EQLEELSVFIT
+160 EQLNELSVFIA
-171 QCLSHNSYTSN
+171 QCLSYDSYTSD
-182 SILKLLR
+182 SILERLR
-189 SLRNKL
+189 FLKNKL
-195 YLFDPNKREPAFDEE
+195 YLFDPNKKEPAFDEE
-210 GFLEKP
+210 GFLEKL
-216 RNLNKQIQS
+216 RSLNQQIQS
-225 TEIASD
+225 VEAASNE
-231 SAKKA
+231 AKKA

-249 LTWLKK
+249 LTWLEK
-255 KSEYNFFKKLKNEI
+255 KSEYRYFKKFKDEI
-269 PTLESECEAIEN
+269 PTLESECEEIEN
-281 DLKSYYE
+281 DLKRYYE
-288 ARETALFKK
+288 ARENALFKK
-297 FPKFIQL
+297 FPKFIHL
-304 YDKAISKIQA
+304 YDRATSKIQA

-327 LSGYEEVPA
+327 LNGYEEMPA

-392 KQSIYAFRGG
+392 KQSIYGFRGS

-417 NLEFNHRSSPLIIH
+417 NLQFNHRSSPLIIN

-441 QNSSTTYL
+441 QNSPTAYL
-449 EQKYPETSRNK
+449 EQKYPKASSNK
-460 HATDGYVK
+460 HARDGYVK
-468 VSLVANERELLLEQI
+468 VSLVADGR
-483 SQEAKNLLEHGKELL
+483 ELL

-507 NLLEHGIEPKDITIL
+507 NLLEHRIDPKDITLL
-522 CATNKDALEIKNYL
+522 CTTNDDALEIKNYL
-536 QENLSEIRPST
+536 QKNLSAIRPST
-547 ESSAQL
+547 ESSAKL

-564 ALEYALAEEEYKPF
+564 ALEYALAEEPYKPF

-592 DAIALFGFNPKKES
+592 DAIALAGFNPKKES

-618 ELYTECAQICLELA
+618 ELYGECAQICLELA
-632 LGCEDADEFLEK
+632 VGCEDANEFLEK
-644 LEAKKIA
+644 LEAKEIA
-651 SFNSKGAQIMTIH
+651 SFKAEGTQIMTIH

-680 GKPNNES
+680 GKPKTNNS
-687 DKFLEEYNGTEL
+687 NQFLEEYSGTEL
-699 VCLYYRMKN
+699 MRLYYRMKN

-713 KDYARALEKEKAAK
+713 KDYARALDKEEAAK
-727 DHEEINAYYVAFTRA
+727 NHEETNVYYVAFTRA
-742 ELGLVVVAKDKDQ
+742 ELGLIVVAKDKDQ
-755 KKDKKKDKEES
+755 KKDKKES
-766 KNKGMHEK
+766 KNKGMREK
-774 LDLKPLEEGEI
+774 LDLAPLEEGEI
-785 APVIASKKE
+785 APVISSQKE
-794 PSNASVLIKPHAYGE
+794 PLSASVVIKPHAYGE
-809 QVQEIEEEPD
+809 QVQEIEEEP
-819 SDYEKNNDQEAIN
+819 SDYEKNNDQEAIH

-853 VLEYLNYHY
+853 VLEYLNYHH

-868 HQALEES
+868 YQALEES

-883 EIQALFKNLALKG
+883 KIQTLFKNLALRG
-896 EVAFLSRGVVSRI
+896 EVAFLFEGVVSRI

-938 VSHYAEFLQTQAPH
+938 VSHYAAFLQTQAPH

>member
-1 MDTNRQCMALKAS
+1 MDTKRQCMALKAS

-58 DYLKILQKENLESKE
+58 DYLKILQKENLEDEKEKE
-73 KSHKENILKELEEK
+73 KSQNILKELEEK
-87 YHLDPSLV
+87 YRLNPDLV
-95 QNSAQKIY
+95 RNSAPKIY

-134 ANFEVNEDTEAHQ
+134 ANFEVNEDTKAHQ
-147 QQLDERFLSALNS
+147 QQLNESFLSTLNGG
-160 EQLEELSVFIT
+160 QLEELSVFIA
-171 QCLSHNSYTSN
+171 QCLSYDSYTSD
-182 SILKLLR
+182 SILERLR
-189 SLRNKL
+189 FLKNKL
-195 YLFDPNKREPAFDEE
+195 YLFDSNKKELAFDEE
-210 GFLEKP
+210 GFLEKL
-216 RNLNKQIQS
+216 RSLNQQIQS
-225 TEIASD
+225 VETASNE
-231 SAKKA
+231 AKKA

-249 LTWLKK
+249 LTWLEK
-255 KSEYNFFKKLKNEI
+255 KSEYRYFKKLKNEI
-269 PTLESECEAIEN
+269 PTLESECEEIEN
-281 DLKSYYE
+281 DLKRYYK
-288 ARETALFKK
+288 AREIALFKK

-304 YDKAISKIQA
+304 YDKATSKIQA

-327 LSGYEEVPA
+327 LKGYEELPA

-381 WHRSV
+381 WNRSV

-392 KQSIYAFRGG
+392 KQSIYAFRGS

-417 NLEFNHRSSPLIIH
+417 NLQFNHRSSPLIIN

-441 QNSSTTYL
+441 QNSPTAYL
-449 EQKYPETSRNK
+449 DQKYPKTSQNK

-468 VSLVANERELLLEQI
+468 VSLVADER
-483 SQEAKNLLEHGKELL
+483 ELL

-507 NLLEHGIEPKDITIL
+507 NLLEHRIEPEDITIL
-522 CATNKDALEIKNYL
+522 CTTNDDALGIKNYL
-536 QENLSEIRPST
+536 QENLSTIRPST
-547 ESSAQL
+547 ESSANL

-564 ALEYALAEEEYKPF
+564 ALKYALAEEPYKPF

-592 DAIALFGFNPKKES
+592 DAIALPGFNPKKES

-618 ELYTECAQICLELA
+618 ELYGEPAQICLELA
-632 LGCEDADEFLEK
+632 VGCEDADGFLEK

-651 SFNSKGAQIMTIH
+651 SFNLKGAQIMTIH

-680 GKPNNES
+680 GKPKSNNS
-687 DKFLEEYNGTEL
+687 NQFLEEYNGTDL
-699 VCLYYRMKN
+699 LRLYYRMKN

-713 KDYARALEKEKAAK
+713 KDYARALDKEKAAK
-727 DHEEINAYYVAFTRA
+727 ENEETNVYYVAFTRA
-742 ELGLVVVAKDKDQ
+742 ELGLIVVAKDKGQ
-755 KKDKKKDKEES
+755 KKDQKESES
-766 KNKGMHEK
+766 KGMREK
-774 LDLKPLEEGEI
+774 LDLAPLEEGKI
-785 APVIASKKE
+785 APVISSQKE
-794 PSNASVLIKPHAYGE
+794 PLIASVVIKPHAYGE
-809 QVQEIEEEPD
+809 QVQEIEEEP

-846 YRIPKKS
+846 YNIPKKS
-853 VLEYLNYHY
+853 VLEYLNYHH

-868 HQALEES
+868 YQALEES

-883 EIQALFKNLALKG
+883 EIQALFKNLTLKG
-896 EVAFLSRGVVSRI
+896 EAAFLFEGVVSRI

-938 VSHYAEFLQTQAPH
+938 VSHYAAFLQTQAPH

>member
-1 MDTNRQCMALKAS
+1 MDTKRQCMALKAS

-58 DYLKILQKENLESKE
+58 DYLKILQKENLEDEKEKE
-73 KSHKENILKELEEK
+73 KSQNILKELEEK
-87 YHLDPSLV
+87 YHLNPDLV
-95 QNSAQKIY
+95 RNSAPKIY

-134 ANFEVNEDTEAHQ
+134 ANFEVNEDTKAHQ
-147 QQLDERFLSALNS
+147 QQLNESFLSALNG
-160 EQLEELSVFIT
+160 EQLEELSVFIA
-171 QCLSHNSYTSN
+171 QCLSYDSYTSD
-182 SILKLLR
+182 SILERLR
-189 SLRNKL
+189 FLKNKL
-195 YLFDPNKREPAFDEE
+195 YLFDSNKKDPAFDEE
-210 GFLEKP
+210 GFLEKL
-216 RNLNKQIQS
+216 RSLNQQIQS
-225 TEIASD
+225 IETASD
-231 SAKKA
+231 TAKTA

-255 KSEYNFFKKLKNEI
+255 KSEYRYFKKFKDEI
-269 PTLESECEAIEN
+269 PTLESECEEIEN
-281 DLKSYYE
+281 DLKRYYE
-288 ARETALFKK
+288 ARESALFKK

-304 YDKAISKIQA
+304 YDKATSKIQA

-327 LSGYEEVPA
+327 LNGYEEMPA

-381 WHRSV
+381 WQRSV

-392 KQSIYAFRGG
+392 KQSIYAFRGS
-402 FSSLFESVSKDFYHD
+402 FSSLFESVAKDFYHD
-417 NLEFNHRSSPLIIH
+417 NLPFNHRSSPLIIN

-441 QNSSTTYL
+441 QNSPTAYL
-449 EQKYPETSRNK
+449 EQKYPKTSNNK

-468 VSLVANERELLLEQI
+468 VSLVADER
-483 SQEAKNLLEHGKELL
+483 ELL

-507 NLLEHGIEPKDITIL
+507 NLLEHRIEPKDITLL
-522 CATNKDALEIKNYL
+522 CATNDDALEIKNYL
-536 QENLSEIRPST
+536 QENLSAIRPST
-547 ESSAQL
+547 ESSAKL

-564 ALEYALAEEEYKPF
+564 ALEYALAEEPYKPF

-592 DAIALFGFNPKKES
+592 DAIALAGFNPKKES
-606 VAGFVWKVMELF
+606 VAGFVWKVMEWF
-618 ELYTECAQICLELA
+618 ELYGECAQICLELA
-632 LGCEDADEFLEK
+632 VGCEDANEFLEK
-644 LEAKKIA
+644 LEAKEIA
-651 SFNSKGAQIMTIH
+651 SFKAEGAQIMTIH

-680 GKPNNES
+680 GKPKTNNS
-687 DKFLEEYNGTEL
+687 NQFLEEYSGTEL
-699 VCLYYRMKN
+699 MRLYYRMKN

-713 KDYARALEKEKAAK
+713 KDYARALDKEEAAK
-727 DHEEINAYYVAFTRA
+727 DHEETNVYYVAFTRA
-742 ELGLVVVAKDKDQ
+742 ELGLVVVAKDK
-755 KKDKKKDKEES
+755 
-766 KNKGMHEK
+766 KGMHEK
-774 LDLKPLEEGEI
+774 LDLAPLEEGEI
-785 APVIASKKE
+785 VPVISSQKE
-794 PSNASVLIKPHAYGE
+794 LSSASVVIKPHAYGE
-809 QVQEIEEEPD
+809 QVQEIEEEP

-853 VLEYLNYHY
+853 VLEYLNYHH

-868 HQALEES
+868 YQALEES

-883 EIQALFKNLALKG
+883 KIQALFKNLALRG
-896 EVAFLSRGVVSRI
+896 EVAFLFEGVVSRI

-938 VSHYAEFLQTQAPH
+938 VSHYAAFLQTQAPH

>member
-1 MDTNRQCMALKAS
+1 MDTKRQCMALKAS

-58 DYLKILQKENLESKE
+58 DYLKILQKENLEDEKEKE
-73 KSHKENILKELEEK
+73 KSQNILKELEEK
-87 YHLDPSLV
+87 YHLDPSFV

-147 QQLDERFLSALNS
+147 QQLNASFLSALNNK
-160 EQLEELSVFIT
+160 QLEELNVFIA
-171 QCLSHNSYTSN
+171 QCLSHNSYTSD
-182 SILKLLR
+182 SILERLR
-189 SLRNKL
+189 FLKNKL
-195 YLFDPNKREPAFDEE
+195 YLFDPNKKEPAFDEE
-210 GFLEKP
+210 GFLEKL
-216 RNLNKQIQS
+216 RSLNQQIQS
-225 TEIASD
+225 IETASD
-231 SAKKA
+231 RAKTA

-255 KSEYNFFKKLKNEI
+255 KSEYNNFKKLKNEI
-269 PTLESECEAIEN
+269 PALESECEEIEN
-281 DLKSYYE
+281 DLKRYYE
-288 ARETALFKK
+288 AREIALFKK

-304 YDKAISKIQA
+304 YDKATSKIQA

-321 DKVHAL
+321 GKVHAL
-327 LSGYEEVPA
+327 LNGYEEVPA
-336 EFFYFRLDSK
+336 EFFYFRLDSR

-381 WHRSV
+381 WNRSV

-392 KQSIYAFRGG
+392 KQSIYAFRGS

-417 NLEFNHRSSPLIIH
+417 NLQFNHRSSPLIIN

-441 QNSSTTYL
+441 QNSPTAYL
-449 EQKYPETSRNK
+449 EQKYPKASSNK
-460 HATDGYVK
+460 HARDGYVK

-483 SQEAKNLLEHGKELL
+483 
-498 LEQILQEAK
+498 LQEAK
-507 NLLEHGIEPKDITIL
+507 NLLEHRIEPKDITIL
-522 CATNKDALEIKNYL
+522 CATNDDALEIKNYL
-536 QENLSEIRPST
+536 QENLSAIRPST
-547 ESSAQL
+547 ESSANL

-564 ALEYALAEEEYKPF
+564 ALKYALAEEPYKPF

-592 DAIALFGFNPKKES
+592 DAIALPSFNPKKES

-618 ELYTECAQICLELA
+618 ELYGECAQICLELA
-632 LGCEDADEFLEK
+632 VGCEDADGFLEK
-644 LEAKKIA
+644 LETKKIA
-651 SFNSKGAQIMTIH
+651 SFNLKGAQIMTIH

-680 GKPNNES
+680 GKPKSNNS
-687 DKFLEEYNGTEL
+687 NQFLEEYNGAEL
-699 VCLYYRMKN
+699 LRLYYRMKN

-713 KDYARALEKEKAAK
+713 KDYARALDKEKAAK
-727 DHEEINAYYVAFTRA
+727 DHEETNVYYVAFTRA
-742 ELGLVVVAKDKDQ
+742 ELGLIVVAKDKD
-755 KKDKKKDKEES
+755 KKESKKES
-766 KNKGMHEK
+766 KNKTMCEK
-774 LDLKPLEEGEI
+774 LDLAPLEEGEI
-785 APVIASKKE
+785 TPVISPQKE
-794 PSNASVLIKPHAYGE
+794 PLIASVVIKPHAYGE
-809 QVQEIEEEPD
+809 QVQEIEEEP

-846 YRIPKKS
+846 YNIPKKS
-853 VLEYLNYHY
+853 VLEYLNYHH

-868 HQALEES
+868 YQALEES
-875 LELFENDA
+875 LELFENDI

-896 EVAFLSRGVVSRI
+896 EAAFLFEGVVSRI

-938 VSHYAEFLQTQAPH
+938 VSHYAAFLQTQAPH

>member
-1 MDTNRQCMALKAS
+1 MDTKRQCMALKAP

-58 DYLKILQKENLESKE
+58 DYLKILQKENLENEKE
-73 KSHKENILKELEEK
+73 KSQNILKELEEK

-95 QNSAQKIY
+95 RNSAQKIY

-134 ANFEVNEDTEAHQ
+134 ANFEVNEDTKAHQ
-147 QQLDERFLSALNS
+147 QQLNEGFLSALNG
-160 EQLEELSVFIT
+160 EQLEELSVFIA
-171 QCLSHNSYTSN
+171 QCLSYDSYTSD
-182 SILKLLR
+182 SILERLR
-189 SLRNKL
+189 FLKNKL
-195 YLFDPNKREPAFDEE
+195 YLFDPNKKEPAFDEK
-210 GFLEKP
+210 GFLEKL
-216 RNLNKQIQS
+216 RSLNNQIQS
-225 TEIASD
+225 IETASD
-231 SAKKA
+231 RAKTA
-236 IKCDD
+236 IKCDS

-249 LTWLKK
+249 LTWLEK
-255 KSEYNFFKKLKNEI
+255 KSEYQSFKKLKNEI
-269 PTLESECEAIEN
+269 PTLESECEEIEN
-281 DLKSYYE
+281 DLKRYYE
-288 ARETALFKK
+288 AKETAIFKK

-304 YDKAISKIQA
+304 YDNATSKIQA

-321 DKVHAL
+321 DKVHVL
-327 LSGYEEVPA
+327 LNGYEEMPA

-392 KQSIYAFRGG
+392 KQSIYAFRGS

-417 NLEFNHRSSPLIIH
+417 NLQFNHRSAPLIIN

-441 QNSSTTYL
+441 QNSPTAYL
-449 EQKYPETSRNK
+449 EQKYPKTSQNK
-460 HATDGYVK
+460 HVTDGYVK
-468 VSLVANERELLLEQI
+468 VSLVADERELLL
-483 SQEAKNLLEHGKELL
+483 G
-498 LEQILQEAK
+498 QILQEAK
-507 NLLEHGIEPKDITIL
+507 NLLEYRIEPKDITIL

-536 QENLSEIRPST
+536 QEYLSEIYPST
-547 ESSAQL
+547 ESSANL

-564 ALEYALAEEEYKPF
+564 ALRYALAEEPYKPF

-592 DAIALFGFNPKKES
+592 DAIALPGFNPKKES

-618 ELYTECAQICLELA
+618 ELYGEPAQICLELA
-632 LGCEDADEFLEK
+632 VGCEDANDFLEK
-644 LEAKKIA
+644 LEAKEIA
-651 SFNSKGAQIMTIH
+651 SFNLKGAQIMTIH

-680 GKPNNES
+680 GNPKSNHSNQL
-687 DKFLEEYNGTEL
+687 LEEYDGTEL
-699 VCLYYRMKN
+699 THLYYRMKN

-713 KDYARALEKEKAAK
+713 KDYARALDKEEAAK
-727 DHEEINAYYVAFTRA
+727 DHEEINVYYVAFTRA
-742 ELGLVVVAKDKDQ
+742 ELGLIVVAKDKKES
-755 KKDKKKDKEES
+755 KKES
-766 KNKGMHEK
+766 KNKTMREQ
-774 LDLKPLEEGEI
+774 LDLAPLEEGEI
-785 APVIASKKE
+785 MPVISPQKE
-794 PSNASVLIKPHAYGE
+794 PLITSALIKPHAYGE
-809 QVQEIEEEPD
+809 QVQEIEEEPE

-846 YRIPKKS
+846 YNIPKES
-853 VLEYLNYHY
+853 VLEYLNYHH

-868 HQALEES
+868 YQALEES

-883 EIQALFKNLALKG
+883 EIQTLFKNHALRG
-896 EVAFLSRGVVSRI
+896 EVAFLFEGVVSRI

-938 VSHYAEFLQTQAPH
+938 VSHYAEFLKTQAPH

>member
-1 MDTNRQCMALKAS
+1 MDTKRQCMALKAS

-58 DYLKILQKENLESKE
+58 DYLKILQKENLEDEKEKE
-73 KSHKENILKELEEK
+73 KSQNILKELEEK
-87 YHLDPSLV
+87 YRLDPSLV

-134 ANFEVNEDTEAHQ
+134 ANFEVNEDTKVHQ
-147 QQLDERFLSALNS
+147 QQLNASFLSALNNK
-160 EQLEELSVFIT
+160 QLEELSVFIA
-171 QCLSHNSYTSN
+171 QCLSYDNYTSD
-182 SILKLLR
+182 SILERLR
-189 SLRNKL
+189 FLKNKL
-195 YLFDPNKREPAFDEE
+195 YLFDSNEKEPAFDEE
-210 GFLEKP
+210 GFLEKL
-216 RNLNKQIQS
+216 RSLNQQIQS
-225 TEIASD
+225 IETASD
-231 SAKKA
+231 KAKTA

-255 KSEYNFFKKLKNEI
+255 KSEYRDFKKFKDEI
-269 PTLESECEAIEN
+269 PTLESECEEIEN
-281 DLKSYYE
+281 DLKRYYE
-288 ARETALFKK
+288 AKESALFKK

-304 YDKAISKIQA
+304 YDKATSKIQS

-327 LSGYEEVPA
+327 LNGYEEMPA
-336 EFFYFRLDSK
+336 EFFYFRLDSR

-392 KQSIYAFRGG
+392 KQSIYGFRGS

-417 NLEFNHRSSPLIIH
+417 NLPFNHRSLPLIIN

-441 QNSSTTYL
+441 QNSPTAYL
-449 EQKYPETSRNK
+449 EQKYPKASSNK
-460 HATDGYVK
+460 HAKDGYVK
-468 VSLVANERELLLEQI
+468 VSLVADER
-483 SQEAKNLLEHGKELL
+483 ELL

-507 NLLEHGIEPKDITIL
+507 NLLEHRIDPKDITLL
-522 CATNKDALEIKNYL
+522 CARNKDALEIKNYL
-536 QENLSEIRPST
+536 QENLSAIRPST
-547 ESSAQL
+547 ESSAKL

-564 ALEYALAEEEYKPF
+564 ALEYALAEEPYKPF

-592 DAIALFGFNPKKES
+592 DAIALAGFNPKKES

-618 ELYTECAQICLELA
+618 ELYGECAQICLELA
-632 LGCEDADEFLEK
+632 VGCEDANEFLEK
-644 LEAKKIA
+644 LEAKEIA
-651 SFNSKGAQIMTIH
+651 SFKAKGAQIMTIH

-680 GKPNNES
+680 GKPKTNNS
-687 DKFLEEYNGTEL
+687 NQFLEEYSGTEL
-699 VCLYYRMKN
+699 TRLYYRMKN

-713 KDYARALEKEKAAK
+713 KDYARALDKEEAAK
-727 DHEEINAYYVAFTRA
+727 DHEETNVYYVAFTRA
-742 ELGLVVVAKDKDQ
+742 ELGLIVVAKDKDQ
-755 KKDKKKDKEES
+755 KKDKKES
-766 KNKGMHEK
+766 KNKGMREK
-774 LDLKPLEEGEI
+774 LDLAPLEEGEI
-785 APVIASKKE
+785 VPVISSQKE
-794 PSNASVLIKPHAYGE
+794 PSSASVVIKPHAYGE
-809 QVQEIEEEPD
+809 QVQEIEEEP

-853 VLEYLNYHY
+853 VLEYLNYHH

-868 HQALEES
+868 YQALEES

-883 EIQALFKNLALKG
+883 KIQALFKNLALKG
-896 EVAFLSRGVVSRI
+896 EVAFLFEGVVSRI

-938 VSHYAEFLQTQAPH
+938 VSHYAAFLQTQAPH

>member
-1 MDTNRQCMALKAS
+1 MDTKRQCMALKAS

-58 DYLKILQKENLESKE
+58 DYLKILQKENLEDEKEKE
-73 KSHKENILKELEEK
+73 KSQNILKELEEK
-87 YHLDPSLV
+87 YRLNPSFV
-95 QNSAQKIY
+95 QNRAQEIY

-134 ANFEVNEDTEAHQ
+134 ANFEVNEDTKAHQ
-147 QQLDERFLSALNS
+147 QQLNASFLSALNN
-160 EQLEELSVFIT
+160 EQLEELSVFIA
-171 QCLSHNSYTSN
+171 QCLSHDSYTSD
-182 SILKLLR
+182 SILERLR
-189 SLRNKL
+189 FLKNKL
-195 YLFDPNKREPAFDEE
+195 YLFDPNKKEPAFNEE
-210 GFLEKP
+210 GFLEKL
-216 RNLNKQIQS
+216 RSLNQQIQS
-225 TEIASD
+225 VETASD
-231 SAKKA
+231 TAKTA

-249 LTWLKK
+249 LTWLEKK
-255 KSEYNFFKKLKNEI
+255 GEYRYFKKFKDEI
-269 PTLESECEAIEN
+269 PTLESTCEEIEN
-281 DLKSYYE
+281 DLKRYYE
-288 ARETALFKK
+288 ARESALFKK

-304 YDKAISKIQA
+304 YDKATSKIQA

-327 LSGYEEVPA
+327 LNGYEEMPA

-392 KQSIYAFRGG
+392 KQSIYGFRGS

-417 NLEFNHRSSPLIIH
+417 NLQFNHRSSPLIIN

-441 QNSSTTYL
+441 QNSPTAYL
-449 EQKYPETSRNK
+449 EQKYPKASNNK
-460 HATDGYVK
+460 HAKDGYVK
-468 VSLVANERELLLEQI
+468 VSLVADER
-483 SQEAKNLLEHGKELL
+483 ELL

-507 NLLEHGIEPKDITIL
+507 NLLDHHIEPKDITLL
-522 CATNKDALEIKNYL
+522 CATNDDALEIKNYL
-536 QENLSEIRPST
+536 QKNLSAINPST
-547 ESSAQL
+547 ESSAKL

-564 ALEYALAEEEYKPF
+564 TLEYALAEEPYKPF

-592 DAIALFGFNPKKES
+592 DAIALAGFNPKKES

-632 LGCEDADEFLEK
+632 VGCEDANEFLEK
-644 LEAKKIA
+644 LEAKEIA
-651 SFNSKGAQIMTIH
+651 SFKAEGTQIMTIH

-680 GKPNNES
+680 GKPKTNNS
-687 DKFLEEYNGTEL
+687 NQFLEEYSGTEL
-699 VCLYYRMKN
+699 IRLYYRMKN

-713 KDYARALEKEKAAK
+713 KDYARALDKEEAAK
-727 DHEEINAYYVAFTRA
+727 NHEETNVYYVAFTRA
-742 ELGLVVVAKDKDQ
+742 ELGLIVVAKDKDQ
-755 KKDKKKDKEES
+755 KKDKKES
-766 KNKGMHEK
+766 KNKGMREK
-774 LDLKPLEEGEI
+774 LDLAPLEEGEI
-785 APVIASKKE
+785 APVISPQKE
-794 PSNASVLIKPHAYGE
+794 PSSASVLIKPHAYGE
-809 QVQEIEEEPD
+809 QIQEIEEEP

-853 VLEYLNYHY
+853 VLEYLNYHH

-868 HQALEES
+868 YQALEES

-883 EIQALFKNLALKG
+883 KIQALFKNLALRG
-896 EVAFLSRGVVSRI
+896 EVAFLFEGVVSRI

-938 VSHYAEFLQTQAPH
+938 VSHYAAFLQTQAPH

>member
-1 MDTNRQCMALKAS
+1 MDTKRQCMALKAS

-58 DYLKILQKENLESKE
+58 DYLKILQKENLEDEKEKE
-73 KSHKENILKELEEK
+73 KSQNILKELEEK
-87 YHLDPSLV
+87 YRLTPSLV
-95 QNSAQKIY
+95 QNRAQEIY

-134 ANFEVNEDTEAHQ
+134 ANFEVNEDTKAHQ
-147 QQLDERFLSALNS
+147 QQLNASFLSALNN
-160 EQLEELSVFIT
+160 EQLEELSVFIA
-171 QCLSHNSYTSN
+171 QCLSYGSYTSD
-182 SILKLLR
+182 SILEWLR
-189 SLRNKL
+189 FLKNKL
-195 YLFDPNKREPAFDEE
+195 YLFDPNKKEPAFDEK
-210 GFLEKP
+210 GFLDKL
-216 RNLNKQIQS
+216 RSLNQQIQNIE
-225 TEIASD
+225 TASNE
-231 SAKKA
+231 AKKA

-249 LTWLKK
+249 LTWLEK
-255 KSEYNFFKKLKNEI
+255 KSEYRYFKKFKDEI
-269 PTLESECEAIEN
+269 PTLESECEEIEN
-281 DLKSYYE
+281 DLKRYYE
-288 ARETALFKK
+288 ARESALFKK

-304 YDKAISKIQA
+304 YDKATSKIQS

-327 LSGYEEVPA
+327 LNGYEEMPA

-392 KQSIYAFRGG
+392 KQSIYGFRGS

-417 NLEFNHRSSPLIIH
+417 NLEFNHRSSPLIIN

-441 QNSSTTYL
+441 QNSPTAYL
-449 EQKYPETSRNK
+449 EQKYPKASSNK
-460 HATDGYVK
+460 HARDGYVK
-468 VSLVANERELLLEQI
+468 VSLVADER
-483 SQEAKNLLEHGKELL
+483 ELL

-507 NLLEHGIEPKDITIL
+507 NLLDHRIDPKDITLL
-522 CATNKDALEIKNYL
+522 CATNDDALEIKNYL
-536 QENLSEIRPST
+536 QKNLSTIRPST
-547 ESSAQL
+547 ESSAKL

-564 ALEYALAEEEYKPF
+564 ALEYALAEEPYKPF

-592 DAIALFGFNPKKES
+592 DAIALAGFNPKKES

-618 ELYTECAQICLELA
+618 ELYTECTQICLELA
-632 LGCEDADEFLEK
+632 VGCEDANEFLEK
-644 LEAKKIA
+644 LEAKEIA
-651 SFNSKGAQIMTIH
+651 SFKAEGAQIMTIH
-664 KSKGMQFPYV
+664 KSKGMQFSYV

-680 GKPNNES
+680 GKPKTNNS
-687 DKFLEEYNGTEL
+687 NQFLEEYSGTEL
-699 VCLYYRMKN
+699 TRLYYRMKN

-713 KDYARALEKEKAAK
+713 KDYARVLDKEEAAK
-727 DHEEINAYYVAFTRA
+727 NHEETNVYYVAFTRA
-742 ELGLVVVAKDKDQ
+742 ELGLIVVAKDKDQ
-755 KKDKKKDKEES
+755 KKDKKES
-766 KNKGMHEK
+766 KNKGMREK
-774 LDLKPLEEGEI
+774 LDLAPLEEGEI
-785 APVIASKKE
+785 APVISSQKE
-794 PSNASVLIKPHAYGE
+794 PLIASVLIKPHAYGE
-809 QVQEIEEEPD
+809 QVQEIEEEP

-839 GLEYQYA
+839 GLECQYA
-846 YRIPKKS
+846 YNIPKKS
-853 VLEYLNYHY
+853 VLEYLNYHH

-868 HQALEES
+868 YQALEES

-883 EIQALFKNLALKG
+883 KIQALFKNLALRG
-896 EVAFLSRGVVSRI
+896 EAAFLFEGVVSRI

-932 QSHKAQ
+932 QSHKVQ
-938 VSHYAEFLQTQAPH
+938 VSHYAAFLQTQAPH

>member
-1 MDTNRQCMALKAS
+1 MDTKRQCMALKAS

-58 DYLKILQKENLESKE
+58 DYLKILQKENLEDEKEKE
-73 KSHKENILKELEEK
+73 KSQNILKELEEK
-87 YHLDPSLV
+87 YRLDPSFV

-134 ANFEVNEDTEAHQ
+134 ANFEVNEDTKAHQ
-147 QQLDERFLSALNS
+147 QQLNASFLSALNNK
-160 EQLEELSVFIT
+160 QLEELSVFIA
-171 QCLSHNSYTSN
+171 QCLSYDSYTSD
-182 SILKLLR
+182 SILERLR
-189 SLRNKL
+189 FLKNKL
-195 YLFDPNKREPAFDEE
+195 YLFDPNKKESAFDEE
-210 GFLEKP
+210 GFLEKL
-216 RNLNKQIQS
+216 RVLNQQIQNIE
-225 TEIASD
+225 TASNE
-231 SAKKA
+231 AKKA

-249 LTWLKK
+249 LTWLEK
-255 KSEYNFFKKLKNEI
+255 KSEYRYFKKFKDEI
-269 PTLESECEAIEN
+269 PTLESECEEIEN
-281 DLKSYYE
+281 DLKRYYE
-288 ARETALFKK
+288 ARESALFKK

-304 YDKAISKIQA
+304 YDKATSKIQS

-327 LSGYEEVPA
+327 LNGYEEMPA

-346 IAHILIDEFQD
+346 IVHILIDEFQD

-392 KQSIYAFRGG
+392 KQSIYGFRGS

-417 NLEFNHRSSPLIIH
+417 NLPFNHRSSPLIIN

-441 QNSSTTYL
+441 QNSPTAYL
-449 EQKYPETSRNK
+449 EQKYPKASSNK
-460 HATDGYVK
+460 HAKDGYVK
-468 VSLVANERELLLEQI
+468 VSLVADER
-483 SQEAKNLLEHGKELL
+483 ELL

-507 NLLEHGIEPKDITIL
+507 NLLEHRIDPKDITLL
-522 CATNKDALEIKNYL
+522 CATNDDALEIKNYL
-536 QENLSEIRPST
+536 QKNLSTIRPST
-547 ESSAQL
+547 ESSAKL

-564 ALEYALAEEEYKPF
+564 ALEYALAEEPYKPF

-592 DAIALFGFNPKKES
+592 DAIALAGFNPKKES

-618 ELYTECAQICLELA
+618 ELYTECTQICLELA
-632 LGCEDADEFLEK
+632 VGCKDANEFLEK
-644 LEAKKIA
+644 LEAKEIA
-651 SFNSKGAQIMTIH
+651 SFKAEGAQIMTIH

-680 GKPNNES
+680 GKPKTNNS
-687 DKFLEEYNGTEL
+687 NQFLEEYSGTEL
-699 VCLYYRMKN
+699 MHLYYRMKN
-708 REVVD
+708 REAVD
-713 KDYARALEKEKAAK
+713 KDYARALDKEEAAK
-727 DHEEINAYYVAFTRA
+727 DHEETNVYYVAFTRA
-742 ELGLVVVAKDKDQ
+742 ELGLIVVAKDK
-755 KKDKKKDKEES
+755 
-766 KNKGMHEK
+766 KGMREK
-774 LDLKPLEEGEI
+774 LDLAPLEEGTI
-785 APVIASKKE
+785 APVISSQKE
-794 PSNASVLIKPHAYGE
+794 PSSASVVIKPHAYGE
-809 QVQEIEEEPD
+809 QVQEIEEEP

-846 YRIPKKS
+846 YHIPKKS
-853 VLEYLNYHY
+853 VLEYLNYHH

-868 HQALEES
+868 YQALEES

-883 EIQALFKNLALKG
+883 KIQALFKNLALRG
-896 EVAFLSRGVVSRI
+896 EVAFLFEGVVSRI

-938 VSHYAEFLQTQAPH
+938 VSHYAAFLQTQAPH

>member
-1 MDTNRQCMALKAS
+1 MDTKRQCMALKAS

-58 DYLKILQKENLESKE
+58 DYLKILQKESLEDEKEKE
-73 KSHKENILKELEEK
+73 KSQNILKELEEK
-87 YHLDPSLV
+87 YRLNPSFV
-95 QNSAQKIY
+95 QNSTPKIY

-108 AEIRISTIDAF
+108 AEIRIGTIDAF

-134 ANFEVNEDTEAHQ
+134 ANFEVNEDTKAHQ
-147 QQLDERFLSALNS
+147 QQLNESFLSALDNK
-160 EQLEELSVFIT
+160 QLEELSVFIA
-171 QCLSHNSYTSN
+171 QCLSYDSYTSD
-182 SILKLLR
+182 SVLERLRFLK
-189 SLRNKL
+189 NKL
-195 YLFDPNKREPAFDEE
+195 YLFDPNKKDPVFDEE
-210 GFLEKP
+210 RFLEKL
-216 RNLNKQIQS
+216 RSLNQQIQS
-225 TEIASD
+225 IETASD
-231 SAKKA
+231 RAKTA

-249 LTWLKK
+249 LTWLEK
-255 KSEYNFFKKLKNEI
+255 KSEYIYFKKLKDEI
-269 PTLESECEAIEN
+269 PTLESKCEEIEN
-281 DLKSYYE
+281 DLKRYYE
-288 ARETALFKK
+288 AREIALFKK

-304 YDKAISKIQA
+304 YDKATSKIQA

-327 LSGYEEVPA
+327 LNGYEEMPA
-336 EFFYFRLDSK
+336 EFFYFRLDSR

-392 KQSIYAFRGG
+392 KQSIYGFRGS

-417 NLEFNHRSSPLIIH
+417 NLEFNHRSSPLIIN

-441 QNSSTTYL
+441 QNSPTAYL
-449 EQKYPETSRNK
+449 EQKYPKASSNK
-460 HATDGYVK
+460 HARDGYVK
-468 VSLVANERELLLEQI
+468 VSLVADERELLL
-483 SQEAKNLLEHGKELL
+483 K
-498 LEQILQEAK
+498 QILQEAK
-507 NLLEHGIEPKDITIL
+507 NLLEHRIEPKDITIL
-522 CATNKDALEIKNYL
+522 CATNDDALEIKDYL
-536 QENLSEIRPST
+536 QENLSAIRPST
-547 ESSAQL
+547 ESSAKL

-564 ALEYALAEEEYKPF
+564 ALEYALAEEPYKPF

-592 DAIALFGFNPKKES
+592 DAIALAGFNPKKES

-618 ELYTECAQICLELA
+618 ELYTECVQICLELA
-632 LGCEDADEFLEK
+632 VGCEDANEFLEK
-644 LEAKKIA
+644 LEAKEIA
-651 SFNSKGAQIMTIH
+651 SFKAEGAQIMTIH

-680 GKPNNES
+680 GKPKTNNS
-687 DKFLEEYNGTEL
+687 NQFLEEYSGTEL
-699 VCLYYRMKN
+699 TRLYYRMKN

-713 KDYARALEKEKAAK
+713 KDYARALDKEEAAK
-727 DHEEINAYYVAFTRA
+727 DHEETNVYYVAFTRA
-742 ELGLVVVAKDKDQ
+742 ELGLIVVAKDKDP
-755 KKDKKKDKEES
+755 KKDKKES
-766 KNKGMHEK
+766 KNKGMREK
-774 LDLKPLEEGEI
+774 LDLAPLEEGII
-785 APVIASKKE
+785 APVISPQKE
-794 PSNASVLIKPHAYGE
+794 PLIASVVIKPHAYGE
-809 QVQEIEEEPD
+809 QVQEIEEEP

-846 YRIPKKS
+846 YNIPKKS
-853 VLEYLNYHY
+853 VLEYLNYHH

-868 HQALEES
+868 YQALEES

-883 EIQALFKNLALKG
+883 KIQALFKNLALRG
-896 EVAFLSRGVVSRI
+896 EVAFLFEGVVSRI

-938 VSHYAEFLQTQAPH
+938 VSHYAAFLQTQAPH

>member
-1 MDTNRQCMALKAS
+1 MDTKRQCMALKAS

-58 DYLKILQKENLESKE
+58 DYLKILQKENLENEKE
-73 KSHKENILKELEEK
+73 KSQNILKELEEK
-87 YHLDPSLV
+87 YHLNPSFV
-95 QNSAQKIY
+95 RNSTPKIY

-134 ANFEVNEDTEAHQ
+134 ANFEVNEDTKAHQ
-147 QQLDERFLSALNS
+147 QQLNASFLSALDN
-160 EQLEELSVFIT
+160 EQLEELSVFIA
-171 QCLSHNSYTSN
+171 QCLSYDSYTSD
-182 SILKLLR
+182 SILERLR
-189 SLRNKL
+189 FLKNKL
-195 YLFDPNKREPAFDEE
+195 YLFDPNKKDPVFNEE
-210 GFLEKP
+210 GFLEKL
-216 RNLNKQIQS
+216 RSLNQQIQS
-225 TEIASD
+225 VETASD
-231 SAKKA
+231 TAKKA

-249 LTWLKK
+249 LTWLEK
-255 KSEYNFFKKLKNEI
+255 KSEYRYFKKLKNEI
-269 PTLESECEAIEN
+269 PTLESECEEIEN
-281 DLKSYYE
+281 DLKRYYE
-288 ARETALFKK
+288 ARESALFKQ

-304 YDKAISKIQA
+304 YDKTTSKIQA

-327 LSGYEEVPA
+327 LNGYEEMPA

-392 KQSIYAFRGG
+392 KQSIYGFRGS

-417 NLEFNHRSSPLIIH
+417 NLPFNHRSLPLIIN

-441 QNSSTTYL
+441 QNSPTAYL
-449 EQKYPETSRNK
+449 EQKYPKASSNK
-460 HATDGYVK
+460 HARDGYVK
-468 VSLVANERELLLEQI
+468 VSLVADERELLL
-483 SQEAKNLLEHGKELL
+483 K
-498 LEQILQEAK
+498 QILQEAK
-507 NLLEHGIEPKDITIL
+507 NLLEHRIDPKDITIL
-522 CATNKDALEIKNYL
+522 CATNDDALEIKNYL
-536 QENLSEIRPST
+536 QQNLSTIRPST
-547 ESSAQL
+547 ESSAKL

-564 ALEYALAEEEYKPF
+564 ALEYALAEEPYKPF

-592 DAIALFGFNPKKES
+592 DAIALVGFNPKKES
-606 VAGFVWKVMELF
+606 VASFVWKVMEWF
-618 ELYTECAQICLELA
+618 ELYGECAQICLELA
-632 LGCEDADEFLEK
+632 VGCEDANEFLEK
-644 LEAKKIA
+644 LEAKEIA
-651 SFNSKGAQIMTIH
+651 SFKAKGAQIMTIH

-680 GKPNNES
+680 GKPKSNNS
-687 DKFLEEYNGTEL
+687 NQFLEEYDGTEL
-699 VCLYYRMKN
+699 TRLYYRMKN

-713 KDYARALEKEKAAK
+713 KDYARALDKEEAAK
-727 DHEEINAYYVAFTRA
+727 DHEETNVYYVAFTRA
-742 ELGLVVVAKDKDQ
+742 ELGLIVVAKDK
-755 KKDKKKDKEES
+755 
-766 KNKGMHEK
+766 KGMCEK
-774 LDLKPLEEGEI
+774 LDLAPLEEGTI
-785 APVIASKKE
+785 APVISSQKE
-794 PSNASVLIKPHAYGE
+794 LSIPSVVIKPHAYGE
-809 QVQEIEEEPD
+809 QVQEIEEEP

-846 YRIPKKS
+846 YNIPKKS
-853 VLEYLNYHY
+853 VLEYLNYHH

-868 HQALEES
+868 YQALEES

-883 EIQALFKNLALKG
+883 KIQALFKNLALKG
-896 EVAFLSRGVVSRI
+896 EVAFLFEGVVSRI

-938 VSHYAEFLQTQAPH
+938 VSHYAAFLQTQAPH

>member
-1 MDTNRQCMALKAS
+1 MDTKRQCMALKAS

-58 DYLKILQKENLESKE
+58 DYLKILQQENLESEKE
-73 KSHKENILKELEEK
+73 KSQNILKELEEK

-95 QNSAQKIY
+95 RNSAPKIY

-134 ANFEVNEDTEAHQ
+134 ANFEVNEDTKVHQ
-147 QQLDERFLSALNS
+147 RQLNEGFLSALNS
-160 EQLEELSVFIT
+160 EQLEELSAFIV
-171 QCLSHNSYTSN
+171 QCLSYDNYTSD
-182 SILKLLR
+182 SILERLR
-189 SLRNKL
+189 FLKNKL
-195 YLFDPNKREPAFDEE
+195 YLFDPNKKELAFDEE
-210 GFLEKP
+210 GFLEKL
-216 RNLNKQIQS
+216 RSLNNQIQS
-225 TEIASD
+225 IETASNE
-231 SAKKA
+231 AKKA
-236 IKCDD
+236 IKCDS

-249 LTWLKK
+249 LTWLEK
-255 KSEYNFFKKLKNEI
+255 KSEYLYFKKLKNEI
-269 PTLESECEAIEN
+269 PTLERECEEIEN
-281 DLKSYYE
+281 DLKRYYE
-288 ARETALFKK
+288 AKETAIFKK

-304 YDKAISKIQA
+304 YDNATSKIQA

-321 DKVHAL
+321 DKVHVL
-327 LSGYEEVPA
+327 LNGYEEMPA

-392 KQSIYAFRGG
+392 KQSIYAFRGS

-417 NLEFNHRSSPLIIH
+417 NLEFNHRSAPLIIN

-441 QNSSTTYL
+441 QNSPTAYL
-449 EQKYPETSRNK
+449 EQKYPKASNNK
-460 HATDGYVK
+460 HATEGYVK
-468 VSLVANERELLLEQI
+468 VSLVADER
-483 SQEAKNLLEHGKELL
+483 ELL
-498 LEQILQEAK
+498 LEQILQEAQ
-507 NLLEHGIEPKDITIL
+507 NLLDHHIDPKDITIL

-536 QENLSEIRPST
+536 QERLSAIRPST
-547 ESSAQL
+547 ESSARL
-553 SQFVESKIIKN
+553 SQLVESKIIKN
-564 ALEYALAEEEYKPF
+564 ALEYALAEEPYKPF

-592 DAIALFGFNPKKES
+592 DAIALPGFNPKKES
-606 VAGFVWKVMELF
+606 VASFVWKIMEQF
-618 ELYTECAQICLELA
+618 KLYEEPAQSCLELA
-632 LGCEDADEFLEK
+632 IGCEDANGFLEK
-644 LEAKKIA
+644 LEAKEIA
-651 SFNSKGAQIMTIH
+651 SFNPKGAQIMTIH
-664 KSKGMQFPYV
+664 GSKGMQFPYV

-680 GKPNNES
+680 GKPKSNHSNQ
-687 DKFLEEYNGTEL
+687 FLEEYNGAEL
-699 VCLYYRMKN
+699 ARLYYRIKN

-713 KDYARALEKEKAAK
+713 KDYARALNKEEAAK
-727 DHEEINAYYVAFTRA
+727 DHEEINVYYVAFTRA
-742 ELGLVVVAKDKDQ
+742 ELGLIVVAKDK
-755 KKDKKKDKEES
+755 KES
-766 KNKGMHEK
+766 KKENKHKTMREK
-774 LDLKPLEEGEI
+774 LDLASLEEGEI
-785 APVIASKKE
+785 MPVISPQKE
-794 PSNASVLIKPHAYGE
+794 PLITSALIKPHAYGE
-809 QVQEIEEEPD
+809 QVQEIEEESD
-819 SDYEKNNDQEAIN
+819 SDYEKNNDQEAIS

-846 YRIPKKS
+846 YRIPKQS

-875 LELFENDA
+875 LELFENDVG
-883 EIQALFKNLALKG
+883 IQALFKNHALKG
-896 EVAFLSRGVVSRI
+896 EAAFLFQGVVSRI
-909 DVLLWDKGQNLYV
+909 DILLWDRGQNLYV

-938 VSHYAEFLQTQAPH
+938 VSHYAAFLKTQAPH

>member
-1 MDTNRQCMALKAS
+1 MDTKRQCMALKAS

-58 DYLKILQKENLESKE
+58 DYLKILQKENLESEKE
-73 KSHKENILKELEEK
+73 KSQNILKELEEK
-87 YHLDPSLV
+87 YHLDPDLV
-95 QNSAQKIY
+95 RNSTPKIY

-134 ANFEVNEDTEAHQ
+134 ANFEVNEDTKAHQ
-147 QQLDERFLSALNS
+147 QQLNEGFLSALNN

-171 QCLSHNSYTSN
+171 QCLSYDNYTSD
-182 SILKLLR
+182 SILERLR
-189 SLRNKL
+189 FLKNKL
-195 YLFDPNKREPAFDEE
+195 YLFDPNKKEPAFDEK
-210 GFLEKP
+210 GFLEKL
-216 RNLNKQIQS
+216 RSLNEQIQS
-225 TEIASD
+225 IETASD
-231 SAKKA
+231 KAKTA
-236 IKCDD
+236 IKCDS

-249 LTWLKK
+249 LTWLEK
-255 KSEYNFFKKLKNEI
+255 KSEYLYFKKLKSEI
-269 PTLESECEAIEN
+269 PTLESECEEIEN
-281 DLKSYYE
+281 DLKRYYE
-288 ARETALFKK
+288 AKETAIFKK
-297 FPKFIQL
+297 FPTFIQL
-304 YDKAISKIQA
+304 YDNATSKIQA

-321 DKVHAL
+321 DKIHVL
-327 LSGYEEVPA
+327 LNGYEEMPA

-392 KQSIYAFRGG
+392 KQSIYAFRGS

-417 NLEFNHRSSPLIIH
+417 NLQFNHRSAPLIID

-441 QNSSTTYL
+441 QNSPTAYL
-449 EQKYPETSRNK
+449 EQKYPKTSQNK
-460 HATDGYVK
+460 HVTEGYVK
-468 VSLVANERELLLEQI
+468 VSLVADERELLLDRV
-483 SQEAKNLLEHGKELL
+483 
-498 LEQILQEAK
+498 LQEAK
-507 NLLEHGIEPKDITIL
+507 NLLEHHIDPKDITIL
-522 CATNKDALEIKNYL
+522 CATNDDALEIKNYL
-536 QENLSEIRPST
+536 QERLSAIHPST
-547 ESSAQL
+547 ESSAKL

-564 ALEYALAEEEYKPF
+564 ALKYALAEEPYKPF

-592 DAIALFGFNPKKES
+592 DAIALAGFNPKKES

-618 ELYTECAQICLELA
+618 ELYGERAQICLELA
-632 LGCEDADEFLEK
+632 VGCEDADGFLEK

-651 SFNSKGAQIMTIH
+651 SFNLKGAQIMTIH

-680 GKPNNES
+680 GKPKSNNS
-687 DKFLEEYNGTEL
+687 NQFLEEYNGTEL
-699 VCLYYRMKN
+699 LRLYYRMKN

-713 KDYARALEKEKAAK
+713 KDYARALDKEKAAK
-727 DHEEINAYYVAFTRA
+727 ENEETNVYYVAFTRA
-742 ELGLVVVAKDKDQ
+742 ELGLIVVAKDKGQ
-755 KKDKKKDKEES
+755 KKDQKESES
-766 KNKGMHEK
+766 KGMREK
-774 LDLKPLEEGEI
+774 LDLTPLEEGTI
-785 APVIASKKE
+785 APVISSQKE
-794 PSNASVLIKPHAYGE
+794 PLIASVVIKPHAYGE

-846 YRIPKKS
+846 YNIPKKS
-853 VLEYLNYHY
+853 VLEYLNYHH

-868 HQALEES
+868 RQALEES
-875 LELFENDA
+875 LELFENDI

-896 EVAFLSRGVVSRI
+896 EAAFLFEGVVSRI

-932 QSHKAQ
+932 QSHKVQ

>member
-1 MDTNRQCMALKAS
+1 MDTKRQCMALKAS

-58 DYLKILQKENLESKE
+58 DYLKILQKENLEDEKEKE
-73 KSHKENILKELEEK
+73 KSQNILKELEEK
-87 YHLDPSLV
+87 YRLDPSFV

-134 ANFEVNEDTEAHQ
+134 ANFEVNEDTKAHQ
-147 QQLDERFLSALNS
+147 QQLNASFLSALDNK
-160 EQLEELSVFIT
+160 QLEELSVFIA
-171 QCLSHNSYTSN
+171 QCLSYDSYTSD
-182 SILKLLR
+182 SVLERLRFLK
-189 SLRNKL
+189 NKL
-195 YLFDPNKREPAFDEE
+195 YLFDPNKKEPAFDEE
-210 GFLEKP
+210 RFLEKL
-216 RNLNKQIQS
+216 RSLNQQIQNIE
-225 TEIASD
+225 TASNE
-231 SAKKA
+231 AKKA

-249 LTWLKK
+249 LTWLEK
-255 KSEYNFFKKLKNEI
+255 KSEYRYFKKFKDEI
-269 PTLESECEAIEN
+269 PTLESECEEIEN
-281 DLKSYYE
+281 DLKRYYE
-288 ARETALFKK
+288 ARESALFKK
-297 FPKFIQL
+297 FPKFIHL
-304 YDKAISKIQA
+304 YGKATSKIQA

-327 LSGYEEVPA
+327 LNGYEAMPA
-336 EFFYFRLDSK
+336 EFFYFRLDSR

-392 KQSIYAFRGG
+392 KQSIYAFRGS

-417 NLEFNHRSSPLIIH
+417 NLEFNHRSSPLIIN

-441 QNSSTTYL
+441 QNSPTAYL
-449 EQKYPETSRNK
+449 EQKYPKASSNK
-460 HATDGYVK
+460 HARDGYVK
-468 VSLVANERELLLEQI
+468 VSLVADER
-483 SQEAKNLLEHGKELL
+483 ELL

-507 NLLEHGIEPKDITIL
+507 NLLEHRIDPKDITIL
-522 CATNKDALEIKNYL
+522 CACNKDALEIKNYL
-536 QENLSEIRPST
+536 QKNLSAIHPST
-547 ESSAQL
+547 ESSAKL

-564 ALEYALAEEEYKPF
+564 ALEYALAEEPYKPF

-592 DAIALFGFNPKKES
+592 DAIALAGFNPKKES
-606 VAGFVWKVMELF
+606 VAGFVWKVMEWF

-632 LGCEDADEFLEK
+632 VGCEDANEFLEK
-644 LEAKKIA
+644 LEAKEIA
-651 SFNSKGAQIMTIH
+651 SFKAEGAQIMTIH

-680 GKPNNES
+680 GKPKTNNS
-687 DKFLEEYNGTEL
+687 NQFLEEYSGTEL
-699 VCLYYRMKN
+699 TRLYYRMKN

-713 KDYARALEKEKAAK
+713 KDYARALDKEEAAK
-727 DHEEINAYYVAFTRA
+727 DHEETNVYYVAFTRA
-742 ELGLVVVAKDKDQ
+742 ELGLIVVAKDKDQ
-755 KKDKKKDKEES
+755 KKDKKES
-766 KNKGMHEK
+766 KNKGMREK
-774 LDLKPLEEGEI
+774 LDLVPLEEGEI
-785 APVIASKKE
+785 VPVISSQKE
-794 PSNASVLIKPHAYGE
+794 PSSASVVIKPHAYGE
-809 QVQEIEEEPD
+809 QVQEIEEEP
-819 SDYEKNNDQEAIN
+819 SDYEKNNDQEAIH

-853 VLEYLNYHY
+853 VLEYLNYHH

-868 HQALEES
+868 YQALEES

-883 EIQALFKNLALKG
+883 KIQALFKNLALRG
-896 EVAFLSRGVVSRI
+896 EVAFLFEGVVSRI

-938 VSHYAEFLQTQAPH
+938 VSHYAAFLQTQAPH

>member
-1 MDTNRQCMALKAS
+1 MDTKRQCMALKAS

-58 DYLKILQKENLESKE
+58 DYLKILQKENLENEKE
-73 KSHKENILKELEEK
+73 KSQNILKELEEK
-87 YHLDPSLV
+87 YHLNPDLV
-95 QNSAQKIY
+95 RNSAPKIY

-134 ANFEVNEDTEAHQ
+134 ANFEVNEDTKAHQ
-147 QQLDERFLSALNS
+147 QQLNESFLSALNG
-160 EQLEELSVFIT
+160 EQLEELSVFIA
-171 QCLSHNSYTSN
+171 QCLSYDNYTSD
-182 SILKLLR
+182 SILERLR
-189 SLRNKL
+189 SLKNKL
-195 YLFDPNKREPAFDEE
+195 YLFDPNKKEPAFDEE
-210 GFLEKP
+210 GFLEKL
-216 RNLNKQIQS
+216 RSLNQQIQS
-225 TEIASD
+225 IETASD
-231 SAKKA
+231 KAKAA

-255 KSEYNFFKKLKNEI
+255 KSEYRDFKKLKDEI
-269 PTLESECEAIEN
+269 PTLESECEEIEN
-281 DLKSYYE
+281 DLKRYYE
-288 ARETALFKK
+288 ARETAIFKK

-304 YDKAISKIQA
+304 YDKVTSKIQA

-327 LSGYEEVPA
+327 LNGYEELPA

-392 KQSIYAFRGG
+392 KQSIYAFRGS
-402 FSSLFESVSKDFYHD
+402 FSSLFESVAKDFYHD
-417 NLEFNHRSSPLIIH
+417 NLPFNHRSSPLIIN

-441 QNSSTTYL
+441 QNSSTAYL
-449 EQKYPETSRNK
+449 EQKYPKASSNK

-468 VSLVANERELLLEQI
+468 VSLVADER
-483 SQEAKNLLEHGKELL
+483 ELL

-507 NLLEHGIEPKDITIL
+507 NLLEHRIEPKDITLL
-522 CATNKDALEIKNYL
+522 CATNDDALEIKNYL
-536 QENLSEIRPST
+536 QENLSAIRPST
-547 ESSAQL
+547 ESSAKL

-564 ALEYALAEEEYKPF
+564 ALEYALAEEPYKPF

-592 DAIALFGFNPKKES
+592 DAIALPGFNPKKES
-606 VAGFVWKVMELF
+606 VAGFVWKAMELF
-618 ELYTECAQICLELA
+618 ELYTECTQICLELA
-632 LGCEDADEFLEK
+632 VGCEDANEFLEK
-644 LEAKKIA
+644 LEAKEIA
-651 SFNSKGAQIMTIH
+651 SFNLKGAQIMTIH

-680 GKPNNES
+680 GKPKTNNS
-687 DKFLEEYNGTEL
+687 NQFLEEYSGTEL
-699 VCLYYRMKN
+699 IRLYYRMKN

-713 KDYARALEKEKAAK
+713 KDYARALDKEEAAK
-727 DHEEINAYYVAFTRA
+727 NHEETNVYYVAFTRA
-742 ELGLVVVAKDKDQ
+742 ELGLIVVAKDK
-755 KKDKKKDKEES
+755 
-766 KNKGMHEK
+766 KGMHEK
-774 LDLKPLEEGEI
+774 LDLAPLEEGEI
-785 APVIASKKE
+785 APVISPQKE
-794 PSNASVLIKPHAYGE
+794 PSIASVVIKPHAYGE
-809 QVQEIEEEPD
+809 QIQEIEEEP

-853 VLEYLNYHY
+853 VLEYLNYHH

-868 HQALEES
+868 YQALEES

-883 EIQALFKNLALKG
+883 KIQALFKNLALRG
-896 EVAFLSRGVVSRI
+896 EVAFLFEGVVSRI

-938 VSHYAEFLQTQAPH
+938 VSHYAAFLQTQAPH

>member
-1 MDTNRQCMALKAS
+1 MALKAS

-58 DYLKILQKENLESKE
+58 DYLKILQQENLESGKE
-73 KSHKENILKELEEK
+73 KSQNILKELEEK

-95 QNSAQKIY
+95 RNSAQKIY

-147 QQLDERFLSALNS
+147 RQLNEGFLSALNS
-160 EQLEELSVFIT
+160 EQLEELSAFIV
-171 QCLSHNSYTSN
+171 QCLSYDNYTSD
-182 SILKLLR
+182 SILERLR
-189 SLRNKL
+189 FLKNKL
-195 YLFDPNKREPAFDEE
+195 YLFDSNKQEPTFDEE
-210 GFLEKP
+210 GFLEKL
-216 RNLNKQIQS
+216 RSLNNQIQNIE
-225 TEIASD
+225 TASNE
-231 SAKKA
+231 AKKA
-236 IKCDD
+236 IKCDS

-249 LTWLKK
+249 LTWLEK
-255 KSEYNFFKKLKNEI
+255 KSEYRYFKKLKSEI
-269 PTLESECEAIEN
+269 PTLESECEEIEN
-281 DLKSYYE
+281 DLKRYYE
-288 ARETALFKK
+288 AKETAIFKK

-304 YDKAISKIQA
+304 YDNATSKIQA

-321 DKVHAL
+321 DKVHVL
-327 LSGYEEVPA
+327 LNGYEEMPA

-392 KQSIYAFRGG
+392 KQSIYAFRGS

-417 NLEFNHRSSPLIIH
+417 NLEFNHRSAPLIIN

-441 QNSSTTYL
+441 QNSPTAYL
-449 EQKYPETSRNK
+449 EQKYPKASNNK
-460 HATDGYVK
+460 HVTEGYVK
-468 VSLVANERELLLEQI
+468 VSLVADE
-483 SQEAKNLLEHGKELL
+483 KELL

-507 NLLEHGIEPKDITIL
+507 NLLDHRIDPKDITIL

-536 QENLSEIRPST
+536 QERLSAIRPST
-547 ESSAQL
+547 ESSTRL
-553 SQFVESKIIKN
+553 SQLVESKIIKN
-564 ALEYALAEEEYKPF
+564 ALEYALAEEPYKPF

-592 DAIALFGFNPKKES
+592 DAIALPGFNPKKES
-606 VAGFVWKVMELF
+606 VASFVWKIMEQF
-618 ELYTECAQICLELA
+618 KLYGEPAQSCLELA
-632 LGCEDADEFLEK
+632 IGCEDADGFLEK
-644 LEAKKIA
+644 LEAKSIA
-651 SFNSKGAQIMTIH
+651 SFNPKGAQIMTIH

-680 GKPNNES
+680 GKPNSSHANQL
-687 DKFLEEYNGTEL
+687 LEEYDGAEL
-699 VCLYYRMKN
+699 ARLYYRMKN

-713 KDYARALEKEKAAK
+713 KDYARALNKEEAAK
-727 DHEEINAYYVAFTRA
+727 DHEEINVYYVAFTRA
-742 ELGLVVVAKDKDQ
+742 ELGLIVVAKDK
-755 KKDKKKDKEES
+755 KES
-766 KNKGMHEK
+766 KKEK
-774 LDLKPLEEGEI
+774 MREQLDLASLEEGEI
-785 APVIASKKE
+785 MPVISPQKE
-794 PSNASVLIKPHAYGE
+794 PLITSVVIKPHAYGE

-846 YRIPKKS
+846 YNIPKQS

-868 HQALEES
+868 YQALEES

-883 EIQALFKNLALKG
+883 GIQALFKNYFLKG
-896 EVAFLSRGVVSRI
+896 EVAFLFQGVVSRI
-909 DVLLWDKGQNLYV
+909 DVLLWDRGQNLYV

-938 VSHYAEFLQTQAPH
+938 VSHYAEFLKTQAPH
-952 FKIQAGIIYAHKRL
+952 FKIQVGIIYAHKRL

>member
-1 MDTNRQCMALKAS
+1 MALKAS

-58 DYLKILQKENLESKE
+58 DYLKILQKENLEDEKEKE
-73 KSHKENILKELEEK
+73 KSQNILKELEEK
-87 YHLDPSLV
+87 YRLDPSLV

-134 ANFEVNEDTEAHQ
+134 ANFEVNEDTKVHQ
-147 QQLDERFLSALNS
+147 QQLNASFLSALDNK
-160 EQLEELSVFIT
+160 QLEELSVFIA
-171 QCLSHNSYTSN
+171 QCLSYDSYTSD
-182 SILKLLR
+182 SILERLR
-189 SLRNKL
+189 FLKNKL
-195 YLFDPNKREPAFDEE
+195 YLFDPNKKEPVFDEE
-210 GFLEKP
+210 GFLEKL
-216 RNLNKQIQS
+216 RSLSKQIQS
-225 TEIASD
+225 IETASD
-231 SAKKA
+231 TAKKA

-255 KSEYNFFKKLKNEI
+255 KGQYRDFKKIKDEI
-269 PTLESECEAIEN
+269 PTLESECEEIEN
-281 DLKSYYE
+281 DLKHYYE
-288 ARETALFKK
+288 ARESALFKK

-304 YDKAISKIQA
+304 YDKATSKIQA

-327 LSGYEEVPA
+327 LNGYEEMPA
-336 EFFYFRLDSK
+336 EFFYFRLDSR

-392 KQSIYAFRGG
+392 KQSIYGFRGS

-417 NLEFNHRSSPLIIH
+417 NLQFNHRSSPLIIN

-441 QNSSTTYL
+441 QNSPTAYL
-449 EQKYPETSRNK
+449 EQKYPKASSNK
-460 HATDGYVK
+460 HARDGYVK
-468 VSLVANERELLLEQI
+468 VSLVADER
-483 SQEAKNLLEHGKELL
+483 ELL

-507 NLLEHGIEPKDITIL
+507 NLLEHRIDPKDITLL
-522 CATNKDALEIKNYL
+522 CATNDDALEIKNYL
-536 QENLSEIRPST
+536 QENLSAIRPST
-547 ESSAQL
+547 ESSAKL

-564 ALEYALAEEEYKPF
+564 ALEYALAEEPYKPF

-592 DAIALFGFNPKKES
+592 DAIALAGFNPKKES
-606 VAGFVWKVMELF
+606 MAGFVWKVMELF

-632 LGCEDADEFLEK
+632 VGCEDANEFLEK
-644 LEAKKIA
+644 LEAKEIA
-651 SFNSKGAQIMTIH
+651 SFKAEGAQIMTIH

-680 GKPNNES
+680 GKPKTNNS
-687 DKFLEEYNGTEL
+687 NQFLEEYSGTEL
-699 VCLYYRMKN
+699 IRLYYRMKN

-713 KDYARALEKEKAAK
+713 KDYARALDKEEAAK
-727 DHEEINAYYVAFTRA
+727 NHEETNVYYVAFTRA
-742 ELGLVVVAKDKDQ
+742 ELGLIVVAKDKDQ
-755 KKDKKKDKEES
+755 KKDKKES
-766 KNKGMHEK
+766 KNKGMREK
-774 LDLKPLEEGEI
+774 LDLVPLEEGEI
-785 APVIASKKE
+785 APVISSQKE
-794 PSNASVLIKPHAYGE
+794 PLSTSAVIKPHAYGE
-809 QVQEIEEEPD
+809 QVQEIEEEP

-853 VLEYLNYHY
+853 VLEYLNYHH

-868 HQALEES
+868 YQALEES

-883 EIQALFKNLALKG
+883 KIQALFKNLALKG
-896 EVAFLSRGVVSRI
+896 EVAFLFEGVVSRI

-938 VSHYAEFLQTQAPH
+938 VSHYAAFLQTQAPH

>member
-1 MDTNRQCMALKAS
+1 MDTKRQCMALKAS

-58 DYLKILQKENLESKE
+58 DYLKILQQENLESEKE
-73 KSHKENILKELEEK
+73 KSQNILKELEEK

-95 QNSAQKIY
+95 RNSAPKIY

-134 ANFEVNEDTEAHQ
+134 ANFEVNEDTKAHQ
-147 QQLDERFLSALNS
+147 QQLNEGFLSVLNG
-160 EQLEELSVFIT
+160 EQLEELSVFIA
-171 QCLSHNSYTSN
+171 QCLSHESYTSD
-182 SILKLLR
+182 SILERLR
-189 SLRNKL
+189 FLKNKL
-195 YLFDPNKREPAFDEE
+195 YLFDPNKKEPVFDEK
-210 GFLEKP
+210 GFLEKL
-216 RNLNKQIQS
+216 RSLNNQIQS
-225 TEIASD
+225 IETASD
-231 SAKKA
+231 KAKTA
-236 IKCDD
+236 IKCDS

-255 KSEYNFFKKLKNEI
+255 KSEYQSFKKLKSEI
-269 PTLESECEAIEN
+269 PTLESECEEIEN
-281 DLKSYYE
+281 DLKRYYE
-288 ARETALFKK
+288 AKETAIFKK

-304 YDKAISKIQA
+304 YDNATSKIQA

-321 DKVHAL
+321 DKVHVL
-327 LSGYEEVPA
+327 LNGYEELPA

-392 KQSIYAFRGG
+392 KQSIYAFRGS

-417 NLEFNHRSSPLIIH
+417 NLEFNHRSAPLIIN

-441 QNSSTTYL
+441 QNSPTAYL
-449 EQKYPETSRNK
+449 EQKYPKASQNK
-460 HATDGYVK
+460 HVTDGYVK
-468 VSLVANERELLLEQI
+468 VSLVADEKELLLNQVL
-483 SQEAKNLLEHGKELL
+483 QEAQNLLEHR
-498 LEQILQEAK
+498 IDPK
-507 NLLEHGIEPKDITIL
+507 NITIL

-536 QENLSEIRPST
+536 QEYLSEICPST
-547 ESSAQL
+547 ESSAKL
-553 SQFVESKIIKN
+553 SQLVESKIIKH
-564 ALEYALAEEEYKPF
+564 ALEYALAEEPYKPF

-592 DAIALFGFNPKKES
+592 DAIVLPSFNPKKES

-618 ELYTECAQICLELA
+618 ELYGECAQSCLELA
-632 LGCEDADEFLEK
+632 VGCKDADGFLEK
-644 LEAKKIA
+644 LEAKAIA
-651 SFNSKGAQIMTIH
+651 SSHSKGAQIMTIH

-680 GKPNNES
+680 GNPNSNHS
-687 DKFLEEYNGTEL
+687 NQLLEEYNGAEL
-699 VCLYYRMKN
+699 LRLYYRMKN

-713 KDYARALEKEKAAK
+713 KDYARALDKEEAAK
-727 DHEEINAYYVAFTRA
+727 DHEEINVYYVAFTRA
-742 ELGLVVVAKDKDQ
+742 ELGLIVVAKDKKES
-755 KKDKKKDKEES
+755 KKES
-766 KNKGMHEK
+766 KNKTMHEQ
-774 LDLKPLEEGEI
+774 LELVPLEEGEI
-785 APVIASKKE
+785 TPVISPQKE
-794 PSNASVLIKPHAYGE
+794 PLITSALIKPHAYGE
-809 QVQEIEEEPD
+809 QVQEIEEEPN
-819 SDYEKNNDQEAIN
+819 DYEKNNDQEAIN

-846 YRIPKKS
+846 YNIPKKS
-853 VLEYLNYHY
+853 VLEYLNYHH

-868 HQALEES
+868 YQALEES

-883 EIQALFKNLALKG
+883 EIQALFKNYALRG
-896 EVAFLSRGVVSRI
+896 EAAFLFEGVVSRI

-938 VSHYAEFLQTQAPH
+938 VSHYAAFLKTQAPH

>member
-1 MDTNRQCMALKAS
+1 MDTKRQCMALKAS

-58 DYLKILQKENLESKE
+58 DYLKILQKENLENEKE
-73 KSHKENILKELEEK
+73 KSQNILKELEEK

-95 QNSAQKIY
+95 RNSAQKIY

-134 ANFEVNEDTEAHQ
+134 ANFEVNEDTKAHQ
-147 QQLDERFLSALNS
+147 QQLNEGFLSALNS
-160 EQLEELSVFIT
+160 EQLEELSVFIA
-171 QCLSHNSYTSN
+171 QCLSYESYTSD
-182 SILKLLR
+182 SILERLR
-189 SLRNKL
+189 FLKNKL
-195 YLFDPNKREPAFDEE
+195 YLFDPNKKEPAFDEK
-210 GFLEKP
+210 GFLEKLMS
-216 RNLNKQIQS
+216 LNEQIQS
-225 TEIASD
+225 IETASD
-231 SAKKA
+231 RAKTA
-236 IKCDD
+236 IKCDS

-255 KSEYNFFKKLKNEI
+255 KSEYQSFKKLKSEI
-269 PTLESECEAIEN
+269 PTLESECEEIEN
-281 DLKSYYE
+281 DLKRYYE
-288 ARETALFKK
+288 AKETAIFKK

-304 YDKAISKIQA
+304 YDNATSKIQA

-321 DKVHAL
+321 DKVHVL
-327 LSGYEEVPA
+327 LNGYEEMPA

-392 KQSIYAFRGG
+392 KQSIYAFRGS

-417 NLEFNHRSSPLIIH
+417 NLQFNHRSAPLIIN

-441 QNSSTTYL
+441 QNSPTAYL
-449 EQKYPETSRNK
+449 EQKYPKASNNK
-460 HATDGYVK
+460 HATEGYVK
-468 VSLVANERELLLEQI
+468 VSLVADERELLLNQV
-483 SQEAKNLLEHGKELL
+483 
-498 LEQILQEAK
+498 LQEAQ
-507 NLLEHGIEPKDITIL
+507 NLLDHRIDPKDITIL
-522 CATNKDALEIKNYL
+522 CTTNKDALEIKNYL
-536 QENLSEIRPST
+536 QERLSAIRPST
-547 ESSAQL
+547 ESSARL
-553 SQFVESKIIKN
+553 SQLVESKIIKN
-564 ALEYALAEEEYKPF
+564 ALEYALAEEPYKPF

-592 DAIALFGFNPKKES
+592 DAIALPGFNPKKES
-606 VAGFVWKVMELF
+606 VASFVWKVMELF
-618 ELYTECAQICLELA
+618 ELYGEPAQSCLELA
-632 LGCEDADEFLEK
+632 IGCEDANDFLEK
-644 LEAKKIA
+644 LEAKEIA
-651 SFNSKGAQIMTIH
+651 SFNPKGAQIMTIH
-664 KSKGMQFPYV
+664 GSKGMQFPYV

-680 GKPNNES
+680 GKPNSSHANQL
-687 DKFLEEYNGTEL
+687 LEEYNGTEL
-699 VCLYYRMKN
+699 ARLYYRMKN

-713 KDYARALEKEKAAK
+713 KDYARALDKEEAAK
-727 DHEEINAYYVAFTRA
+727 DHEEINVYYVAFTRA
-742 ELGLVVVAKDKDQ
+742 ELGLIVVAKDKKES
-755 KKDKKKDKEES
+755 KKES
-766 KNKGMHEK
+766 KNKTMREQ
-774 LDLKPLEEGEI
+774 LDLAPLEEGEI
-785 APVIASKKE
+785 MPVISPQKE
-794 PSNASVLIKPHAYGE
+794 PLIASVVIKPHAYGE

-846 YRIPKKS
+846 YNIPKQS

-868 HQALEES
+868 YQALEES
-875 LELFENDA
+875 LELFENDVG
-883 EIQALFKNLALKG
+883 IQALFKNHALKG
-896 EVAFLSRGVVSRI
+896 EAAFLFQGVVSRI
-909 DVLLWDKGQNLYV
+909 DVLLWDRGQNLYV

-938 VSHYAEFLQTQAPH
+938 VSHYAEFLRTQAPH

>member
-1 MDTNRQCMALKAS
+1 MDTKRQCMALKAS

-58 DYLKILQKENLESKE
+58 DYLKILQKENLEDEKEKE
-73 KSHKENILKELEEK
+73 KSQNILKELEEK
-87 YHLDPSLV
+87 YRLNPSFV

-103 QRFLN
+103 QHFLN

-134 ANFEVNEDTEAHQ
+134 ANFEVNEDTKAHQ
-147 QQLDERFLSALNS
+147 QQLNEIFLSALNNK
-160 EQLEELSVFIT
+160 QLEELSVFIT
-171 QCLSHNSYTSN
+171 QCLSHDNYTSD
-182 SILKLLR
+182 SILERLR
-189 SLRNKL
+189 FLKNKL
-195 YLFDPNKREPAFDEE
+195 YLFDPNKKEPAFDEE
-210 GFLEKP
+210 GFLEKL
-216 RNLNKQIQS
+216 RSLNRQIQS
-225 TEIASD
+225 IKTASNE
-231 SAKKA
+231 AKKA

-255 KSEYNFFKKLKNEI
+255 KSEYHFFKKFKDEI
-269 PTLESECEAIEN
+269 PTLESECEEIEN
-281 DLKSYYE
+281 DLKRYYE
-288 ARETALFKK
+288 AREIALFKK

-304 YDKAISKIQA
+304 YDKATSKIQA

-327 LSGYEEVPA
+327 LNGYEEMPA

-392 KQSIYAFRGG
+392 KQSIYGFRGS

-417 NLEFNHRSSPLIIH
+417 NLEFNHRSSPLIIN

-441 QNSSTTYL
+441 QNSPTAYL
-449 EQKYPETSRNK
+449 EQKYPKASSNN
-460 HATDGYVK
+460 HARDGYVK
-468 VSLVANERELLLEQI
+468 VSLVADER
-483 SQEAKNLLEHGKELL
+483 ELL

-507 NLLEHGIEPKDITIL
+507 NLLEHRIDPKDITLL
-522 CATNKDALEIKNYL
+522 CTRNEDALEIKNYL
-536 QENLSEIRPST
+536 QKNLSAIRPST
-547 ESSAQL
+547 ESSAKL

-564 ALEYALAEEEYKPF
+564 ALEYALAEEPYKPF

-592 DAIALFGFNPKKES
+592 DAIALAGFNPKKES

-632 LGCEDADEFLEK
+632 VGCEDANEFLKK
-644 LEAKKIA
+644 LEAKEIA
-651 SFNSKGAQIMTIH
+651 SFNAKGAQIMTIH
-664 KSKGMQFPYV
+664 ASKGMQFPYV

-680 GKPNNES
+680 GKPKTNNS
-687 DKFLEEYNGTEL
+687 NHFLEEYNGTEL
-699 VCLYYRMKN
+699 MRLYYRMKN

-713 KDYARALEKEKAAK
+713 KDYARALDKEEAAK
-727 DHEEINAYYVAFTRA
+727 DHEETNVYYVAFTRA
-742 ELGLVVVAKDKDQ
+742 ELGLIVVAKDKDQ
-755 KKDKKKDKEES
+755 KKDKKES
-766 KNKGMHEK
+766 KSKGMREK
-774 LDLKPLEEGEI
+774 LDLVPLEEGEI
-785 APVIASKKE
+785 APVISSQKE
-794 PSNASVLIKPHAYGE
+794 PSSASVVIKPHAYGE
-809 QVQEIEEEPD
+809 QVQEIEEEP
-819 SDYEKNNDQEAIN
+819 SDYEKNNDQEAIH

-853 VLEYLNYHY
+853 VLEYLNYHH

-868 HQALEES
+868 YQVLEES

-883 EIQALFKNLALKG
+883 KIQALFKNLALRG
-896 EVAFLSRGVVSRI
+896 EVAFLSQGVVSRI
-909 DVLLWDKGQNLYV
+909 DVLLWDRGQNLYV

-938 VSHYAEFLQTQAPH
+938 VSHYAAFLQTQAPH

>member
-1 MDTNRQCMALKAS
+1 MDTKRQCMALKAS

-58 DYLKILQKENLESKE
+58 DYLKILQKENLEKNEKE
-73 KSHKENILKELEEK
+73 KSQNILKELEEK
-87 YHLDPSLV
+87 YRLNPDLV
-95 QNSAQKIY
+95 RNSAPKIY

-134 ANFEVNEDTEAHQ
+134 ANFEVNEDTKVHQ
-147 QQLDERFLSALNS
+147 QQLNEGFLSALNG
-160 EQLEELSVFIT
+160 EQLEELSVFIA
-171 QCLSHNSYTSN
+171 QCLNYDSYTSD
-182 SILKLLR
+182 SILERLR
-189 SLRNKL
+189 FLKNKL
-195 YLFDPNKREPAFDEE
+195 YLFDPNKKEPAFDEE
-210 GFLEKP
+210 GFLEKL
-216 RNLNKQIQS
+216 RSLNQQIQS
-225 TEIASD
+225 IETASD
-231 SAKKA
+231 RAKTA

-249 LTWLKK
+249 LTWLEK
-255 KSEYNFFKKLKNEI
+255 KSEYIYFKKLKDEI
-269 PTLESECEAIEN
+269 PTLESECEEIEN
-281 DLKSYYE
+281 DLKRYYE
-288 ARETALFKK
+288 ARESALFKK

-304 YDKAISKIQA
+304 YDKATSKIQA

-327 LSGYEEVPA
+327 LNDYEEMPA
-336 EFFYFRLDSK
+336 EFFYFRLDSR
-346 IAHILIDEFQD
+346 IAHILVDEFQD

-392 KQSIYAFRGG
+392 KQSIYGFRGS

-417 NLEFNHRSSPLIIH
+417 NLPFNHRSSPLIIN

-441 QNSSTTYL
+441 QNSPTAYW
-449 EQKYPETSRNK
+449 EQKYPKASSNK
-460 HATDGYVK
+460 HARDGYVK
-468 VSLVANERELLLEQI
+468 VSLVADER
-483 SQEAKNLLEHGKELL
+483 ELL

-507 NLLEHGIEPKDITIL
+507 NLLEHRIDPKDITLL
-522 CATNKDALEIKNYL
+522 CATNDDALEIKNYL
-536 QENLSEIRPST
+536 QKNLSEIRPST
-547 ESSAQL
+547 ESSAKL

-564 ALEYALAEEEYKPF
+564 ALEYALAEEPYKPF

-592 DAIALFGFNPKKES
+592 DAIALAGFNPKKES
-606 VAGFVWKVMELF
+606 VAGFVWKVMEWF
-618 ELYTECAQICLELA
+618 ELYGECAQICLELA
-632 LGCEDADEFLEK
+632 VGCEDANEFLEK
-644 LEAKKIA
+644 LEAKEIA
-651 SFNSKGAQIMTIH
+651 SFKIEGAQIMTIH

-680 GKPNNES
+680 GKPKTNNS
-687 DKFLEEYNGTEL
+687 NQFLEEYSGTEL
-699 VCLYYRMKN
+699 TRLYYRMKN

-713 KDYARALEKEKAAK
+713 KDYARVLDKEEVAK
-727 DHEEINAYYVAFTRA
+727 NHEETNVYYVAFTRA
-742 ELGLVVVAKDKDQ
+742 ELGLIVVAKDK
-755 KKDKKKDKEES
+755 
-766 KNKGMHEK
+766 KGMHEK
-774 LDLKPLEEGEI
+774 LDLAPLEEGTI
-785 APVIASKKE
+785 APVISSQKE
-794 PSNASVLIKPHAYGE
+794 PLIKSVVIKPHAYGE
-809 QVQEIEEEPD
+809 QIQEIEEEP

-853 VLEYLNYHY
+853 VLEYLNYHH

-883 EIQALFKNLALKG
+883 KIQALFKNLALRG
-896 EVAFLSRGVVSRI
+896 EVAFLFEGVVSRI
-909 DVLLWDKGQNLYV
+909 DVLLWDRGQNLYV

-932 QSHKAQ
+932 QSHKVQ
-938 VSHYAEFLQTQAPH
+938 VSHYAAFLQTQAPH

>member
-1 MDTNRQCMALKAS
+1 MDTKRQCMALKAS

-58 DYLKILQKENLESKE
+58 DYLKILQKENLEDEKEKE
-73 KSHKENILKELEEK
+73 KSQNILKELEEK
-87 YHLDPSLV
+87 YRLNPDLV
-95 QNSAQKIY
+95 RNSAPKIY

-134 ANFEVNEDTEAHQ
+134 ANFEVNEDTKVHQ
-147 QQLDERFLSALNS
+147 QQLNESFLSALNG
-160 EQLEELSVFIT
+160 EQLEELSVFIA
-171 QCLSHNSYTSN
+171 QCLSYDSYTSD
-182 SILKLLR
+182 SILERLR
-189 SLRNKL
+189 FLKNKL
-195 YLFDPNKREPAFDEE
+195 YLFDPNKKELAFDEE
-210 GFLEKP
+210 GFLEKL
-216 RNLNKQIQS
+216 RSLNQQIQS
-225 TEIASD
+225 IETASD
-231 SAKKA
+231 KAKTA

-255 KSEYNFFKKLKNEI
+255 KSEYRDFKKLKNEI
-269 PTLESECEAIEN
+269 PTLESECEEIEN
-281 DLKSYYE
+281 DLKRYYE
-288 ARETALFKK
+288 AKEIALFKK

-304 YDKAISKIQA
+304 YDKATSKIQA

-327 LSGYEEVPA
+327 LNGYEELPA

-346 IAHILIDEFQD
+346 IVHILIDEFQD

-392 KQSIYAFRGG
+392 KQSIYAFRGS

-417 NLEFNHRSSPLIIH
+417 NLQFNHRSSPLIIN

-441 QNSSTTYL
+441 QDSPTAYL
-449 EQKYPETSRNK
+449 DQKYPKASSNK

-483 SQEAKNLLEHGKELL
+483 
-498 LEQILQEAK
+498 LQEAK
-507 NLLEHGIEPKDITIL
+507 NLLEHRIEPKDITIL
-522 CATNKDALEIKNYL
+522 CATNDDALEIKNYL
-536 QENLSEIRPST
+536 QENLSAIRPST
-547 ESSAQL
+547 ESSANL

-564 ALEYALAEEEYKPF
+564 ALKYALAEEPYKPF

-592 DAIALFGFNPKKES
+592 DAIALAGFNPKKES

-618 ELYTECAQICLELA
+618 ELYGECAQICLELA
-632 LGCEDADEFLEK
+632 VGCEDADGFLEK

-651 SFNSKGAQIMTIH
+651 SFNLKGAQIMTIH

-680 GKPNNES
+680 GKPKSNNS
-687 DKFLEEYNGTEL
+687 NQFLEEYNGAEL
-699 VCLYYRMKN
+699 LRLYYRMKN

-713 KDYARALEKEKAAK
+713 KDYARALDKEKAAK
-727 DHEEINAYYVAFTRA
+727 ENEETNVYYVAFTRA
-742 ELGLVVVAKDKDQ
+742 ELGLIVVAKDKGQ
-755 KKDKKKDKEES
+755 KKDQKESES
-766 KNKGMHEK
+766 KGMREK
-774 LDLKPLEEGEI
+774 LDLAPLEEGTI
-785 APVIASKKE
+785 APVISSQKE
-794 PSNASVLIKPHAYGE
+794 PLIASVLIKPHAYGE
-809 QVQEIEEEPD
+809 QVQEIEEEP

-839 GLEYQYA
+839 GLEFQYA
-846 YRIPKKS
+846 YNIPKKS
-853 VLEYLNYHY
+853 VLEYLNYHH

-875 LELFENDA
+875 LELFENDT

-896 EVAFLSRGVVSRI
+896 EAAFLFEGVVSRI

-938 VSHYAEFLQTQAPH
+938 VSHYAAFLQTQAPH

>member
-1 MDTNRQCMALKAS
+1 MDTKRQCMALKAS

-58 DYLKILQKENLESKE
+58 DYLKILQKENLEDEKEKE
-73 KSHKENILKELEEK
+73 KSQNILKELEEK
-87 YHLDPSLV
+87 YRLNPSFV

-134 ANFEVNEDTEAHQ
+134 ANFEVNEDTKVHQ
-147 QQLDERFLSALNS
+147 QQLNESFLSALNNK
-160 EQLEELSVFIT
+160 QLEELSVFIA
-171 QCLSHNSYTSN
+171 QCLSYDGYTSD
-182 SILKLLR
+182 SILERLR
-189 SLRNKL
+189 FLKNKL
-195 YLFDPNKREPAFDEE
+195 YLFDPNKKDPVFNEE
-210 GFLEKP
+210 GFLEKL
-216 RNLNKQIQS
+216 RSLNQQIQNIE
-225 TEIASD
+225 TASD
-231 SAKKA
+231 TAKKA

-249 LTWLKK
+249 LTWLEK
-255 KSEYNFFKKLKNEI
+255 KSEYRDFKKFKDEI
-269 PTLESECEAIEN
+269 PTLESECEEIEN
-281 DLKSYYE
+281 DLKRYYE
-288 ARETALFKK
+288 ARESALFKK

-304 YDKAISKIQA
+304 YDKATSKIQA

-327 LSGYEEVPA
+327 LNGYEEMPA

-392 KQSIYAFRGG
+392 KQSIYGFRGS

-417 NLEFNHRSSPLIIH
+417 NLQFNHRSSPLIIN

-441 QNSSTTYL
+441 QNSPTAYL
-449 EQKYPETSRNK
+449 EQRYPKASSNK
-460 HATDGYVK
+460 HAKDGYVK
-468 VSLVANERELLLEQI
+468 VSLVADGR
-483 SQEAKNLLEHGKELL
+483 ELL

-507 NLLEHGIEPKDITIL
+507 NLLEHRIDPKDITLL
-522 CATNKDALEIKNYL
+522 CATNDDALEIKNYL
-536 QENLSEIRPST
+536 QKNLSAIRPST
-547 ESSAQL
+547 ESSAKL

-564 ALEYALAEEEYKPF
+564 ALEYALAEEPYKPF

-592 DAIALFGFNPKKES
+592 DAIALAGFNPKKES

-618 ELYTECAQICLELA
+618 ELYGECAQICLELA
-632 LGCEDADEFLEK
+632 VGCEDADEFLKK
-644 LEAKKIA
+644 LEAKEIA
-651 SFNSKGAQIMTIH
+651 SFKIEGAQIMTIH

-680 GKPNNES
+680 GKPKSNNS
-687 DKFLEEYNGTEL
+687 NQFLEEYSGTEL
-699 VCLYYRMKN
+699 TRLYYRMKN

-713 KDYARALEKEKAAK
+713 KDYARVLDKEEVAK
-727 DHEEINAYYVAFTRA
+727 NHEETNVYYVAFTRA
-742 ELGLVVVAKDKDQ
+742 ELGLIVVAKDK
-755 KKDKKKDKEES
+755 
-766 KNKGMHEK
+766 KGMCEK
-774 LDLKPLEEGEI
+774 LDLAPLEEGTI
-785 APVIASKKE
+785 APVISSQKE
-794 PSNASVLIKPHAYGE
+794 PSSASVVIKPHAYGE
-809 QVQEIEEEPD
+809 QVQEIEEEP
-819 SDYEKNNDQEAIN
+819 SDYEKNDDQEAIN

-846 YRIPKKS
+846 YNIPKKS
-853 VLEYLNYHY
+853 VLEYLNYHH

-883 EIQALFKNLALKG
+883 KIQALFKNLALKG
-896 EVAFLSRGVVSRI
+896 EVAFLFEGVVSRI

-938 VSHYAEFLQTQAPH
+938 VSHYAAFLQTQAPH

>member
-1 MDTNRQCMALKAS
+1 MDTKRQCMALKAS

-58 DYLKILQKENLESKE
+58 DYLKILQKENLEDEKEKE
-73 KSHKENILKELEEK
+73 KSQNILKELEEK
-87 YHLDPSLV
+87 YRLNPSLV
-95 QNSAQKIY
+95 QNRAQEIY

-134 ANFEVNEDTEAHQ
+134 ANFEVNEDTKVHQ
-147 QQLDERFLSALNS
+147 QQLNASFLSALDNK
-160 EQLEELSVFIT
+160 QLEELSVFIA
-171 QCLSHNSYTSN
+171 QCLSYDSYTSD
-182 SILKLLR
+182 SILERLR
-189 SLRNKL
+189 FLKNKL
-195 YLFDPNKREPAFDEE
+195 YLFDPNKKDPAFDEE
-210 GFLEKP
+210 GFLEKL
-216 RNLNKQIQS
+216 RSLNQQIQS
-225 TEIASD
+225 VEAASNE
-231 SAKKA
+231 AKKA

-249 LTWLKK
+249 LTWLEK
-255 KSEYNFFKKLKNEI
+255 KSEYRYFKKFKDEI
-269 PTLESECEAIEN
+269 PTLESECEEIEN
-281 DLKSYYE
+281 DLKHYYE
-288 ARETALFKK
+288 ARESALFKK

-304 YDKAISKIQA
+304 YDRATSKIQA

-327 LSGYEEVPA
+327 LNGYEEMPA

-392 KQSIYAFRGG
+392 KQSIYGFRGS

-417 NLEFNHRSSPLIIH
+417 NLEFNHRSSPLIIN

-441 QNSSTTYL
+441 QNSPTAYL
-449 EQKYPETSRNK
+449 EQKYPKASSNK
-460 HATDGYVK
+460 HARDGYVK
-468 VSLVANERELLLEQI
+468 VSLVADERELLL
-483 SQEAKNLLEHGKELL
+483 K
-498 LEQILQEAK
+498 QILQEAK
-507 NLLEHGIEPKDITIL
+507 NLLEHRIDPKDITLL
-522 CATNKDALEIKNYL
+522 CTTNDDALEIKNYL
-536 QENLSEIRPST
+536 QENLNAIRPST
-547 ESSAQL
+547 ESSAKL

-564 ALEYALAEEEYKPF
+564 ALEYALAEEPYKPF

-592 DAIALFGFNPKKES
+592 DAIALAGFNPKKES

-632 LGCEDADEFLEK
+632 VGCEDANEFLEK
-644 LEAKKIA
+644 LEAKEIA
-651 SFNSKGAQIMTIH
+651 SFKAEGAQIMTIH

-680 GKPNNES
+680 GKPKTNNS
-687 DKFLEEYNGTEL
+687 NQFLEEYSGTEL
-699 VCLYYRMKN
+699 TRLYYRTKN

-713 KDYARALEKEKAAK
+713 KDYARALDKEEAAK
-727 DHEEINAYYVAFTRA
+727 DHEETNVYYVAFTRA
-742 ELGLVVVAKDKDQ
+742 ELGLIVVAKDK
-755 KKDKKKDKEES
+755 
-766 KNKGMHEK
+766 KGMREK
-774 LDLKPLEEGEI
+774 LDLAPLEEGTI
-785 APVIASKKE
+785 APVISSQKE
-794 PSNASVLIKPHAYGE
+794 PLIKSVVIKPHAYGE
-809 QVQEIEEEPD
+809 QVQEIEEEP

-853 VLEYLNYHY
+853 VLEYLNYHH

-868 HQALEES
+868 YQALEES

-883 EIQALFKNLALKG
+883 KIQALFKNLALRG
-896 EVAFLSRGVVSRI
+896 EVAFLFEGVVSRI

-938 VSHYAEFLQTQAPH
+938 VSHYAAFLQTQAPH

>member
-1 MDTNRQCMALKAS
+1 MDTKRQCMALKAS

-58 DYLKILQKENLESKE
+58 DYLKILQKENLEDEKEKE
-73 KSHKENILKELEEK
+73 KSQNILKELEEK
-87 YHLDPSLV
+87 YRLDPSFV

-134 ANFEVNEDTEAHQ
+134 ANFEVNEDTKAHQ
-147 QQLDERFLSALNS
+147 QRLNESFLSALDNK
-160 EQLEELSVFIT
+160 QLNELSVFIA
-171 QCLSHNSYTSN
+171 QCLSYDSYTSD
-182 SILKLLR
+182 SILGRLR
-189 SLRNKL
+189 FLKNKL
-195 YLFDPNKREPAFDEE
+195 YLFDPNKKEPAFDEE
-210 GFLEKP
+210 GFLEKL
-216 RNLNKQIQS
+216 RSLNKQIQS
-225 TEIASD
+225 VETASD
-231 SAKKA
+231 KAKTA

-249 LTWLKK
+249 LTWLEK
-255 KSEYNFFKKLKNEI
+255 KSEYRYFKKFKDEI
-269 PTLESECEAIEN
+269 PTLESECEEIEN
-281 DLKSYYE
+281 DLKRYYE
-288 ARETALFKK
+288 ARESALFKK

-304 YDKAISKIQA
+304 YDKATSKIQA

-327 LSGYEEVPA
+327 LNGYEEMPA

-392 KQSIYAFRGG
+392 KQSIYGFRGS

-417 NLEFNHRSSPLIIH
+417 NLEFNHRSSPLIIN

-441 QNSSTTYL
+441 QNSPTAYL
-449 EQKYPETSRNK
+449 EQKYPKASSNK
-460 HATDGYVK
+460 HARDGYIK
-468 VSLVANERELLLEQI
+468 VSLVADERELLL
-483 SQEAKNLLEHGKELL
+483 K
-498 LEQILQEAK
+498 QILQEAK
-507 NLLEHGIEPKDITIL
+507 NLLEHRIDPKDITLL
-522 CATNKDALEIKNYL
+522 CATNDDALEIKNYL
-536 QENLSEIRPST
+536 QKNLSAIRPNT
-547 ESSAQL
+547 ESSAKL

-564 ALEYALAEEEYKPF
+564 ALEYALAEEPYKPF

-592 DAIALFGFNPKKES
+592 DAIALAGFNPKKES

-632 LGCEDADEFLEK
+632 VGCEDANEFLEK
-644 LEAKKIA
+644 LEAKEIA
-651 SFNSKGAQIMTIH
+651 SFKVEGAQIMTIH

-680 GKPNNES
+680 GKPKSNNS
-687 DKFLEEYNGTEL
+687 NQFLEEYSGTEL
-699 VCLYYRMKN
+699 TRLYYRMKN

-713 KDYARALEKEKAAK
+713 KDYARVLDKEEAAK
-727 DHEEINAYYVAFTRA
+727 NHEETNVYYVAFTRA
-742 ELGLVVVAKDKDQ
+742 ELGLIVVAKDKDQ
-755 KKDKKKDKEES
+755 KKDKKES

-774 LDLKPLEEGEI
+774 LDLFPLEEGGI
-785 APVIASKKE
+785 VPVISPQKE
-794 PSNASVLIKPHAYGE
+794 PSPESVVIKPHAYGE
-809 QVQEIEEEPD
+809 QVQEIEEEP

-846 YRIPKKS
+846 YNIPKKS
-853 VLEYLNYHY
+853 VLEYLNYHH

-868 HQALEES
+868 YQALEES

-883 EIQALFKNLALKG
+883 KIQALFKNLALKG
-896 EVAFLSRGVVSRI
+896 EVAFLFEGVVSRI

-938 VSHYAEFLQTQAPH
+938 VSHYAAFLQTQAPH

>member
-1 MDTNRQCMALKAS
+1 MDTKRQCMALKAS

-58 DYLKILQKENLESKE
+58 DYLKILQKENLENEKEKE
-73 KSHKENILKELEEK
+73 KSQNILKELEEK
-87 YHLDPSLV
+87 YRLNPSFV
-95 QNSAQKIY
+95 QNRAQEIY

-134 ANFEVNEDTEAHQ
+134 ANFEVNEDTKAHQ
-147 QQLDERFLSALNS
+147 QQLNASFLSALDNK
-160 EQLEELSVFIT
+160 QLEELSVFIA
-171 QCLSHNSYTSN
+171 QCLSCDGYTSD
-182 SILKLLR
+182 SVLERLRFLK
-189 SLRNKL
+189 NKL
-195 YLFDPNKREPAFDEE
+195 YLFDPNKKDPVFNEK
-210 GFLEKP
+210 GFLEKL
-216 RNLNKQIQS
+216 RSLNKQIQS
-225 TEIASD
+225 VETASD
-231 SAKKA
+231 TAKKA

-255 KSEYNFFKKLKNEI
+255 KGEYRDFKKIKDEI
-269 PTLESECEAIEN
+269 PTLESECEEIEN
-281 DLKSYYE
+281 DLKRYYE
-288 ARETALFKK
+288 ARESALFKK

-304 YDKAISKIQA
+304 YDKATSKIQA

-327 LSGYEEVPA
+327 LNGYEEMPA
-336 EFFYFRLDSK
+336 EFFYFRLDSR
-346 IAHILIDEFQD
+346 IVHILIDEFQD

-392 KQSIYAFRGG
+392 KQSIYGFRGS

-417 NLEFNHRSSPLIIH
+417 NLEFNHRSSPLIIN

-441 QNSSTTYL
+441 QNSPTAYL
-449 EQKYPETSRNK
+449 EQKYPKTSQNK
-460 HATDGYVK
+460 HVTEGYVK
-468 VSLVANERELLLEQI
+468 VSLVADERELLLDQV
-483 SQEAKNLLEHGKELL
+483 
-498 LEQILQEAK
+498 LQEAK
-507 NLLEHGIEPKDITIL
+507 NLLEHHIDPKDITIL
-522 CATNKDALEIKNYL
+522 CATNDDALEIKNYL
-536 QENLSEIRPST
+536 QERLSAIHPST
-547 ESSAQL
+547 ESSAKL

-564 ALEYALAEEEYKPF
+564 ALEYALAEEPYKPF

-592 DAIALFGFNPKKES
+592 DVIALPSFNPKKES

-618 ELYTECAQICLELA
+618 ELYGEPAQSCLELA
-632 LGCEDADEFLEK
+632 VGCEDADGFLEK
-644 LEAKKIA
+644 LEAKAIA
-651 SFNSKGAQIMTIH
+651 SSHSKGAQIMTIH

-680 GKPNNES
+680 GKPKSSHSNQL
-687 DKFLEEYNGTEL
+687 LEEYDGTEL
-699 VCLYYRMKN
+699 TRLYYRMKN

-713 KDYARALEKEKAAK
+713 KDYARALDKEEAAK
-727 DHEEINAYYVAFTRA
+727 DHEETNVYYVAFTRA
-742 ELGLVVVAKDKDQ
+742 ELGLIVVAKDK
-755 KKDKKKDKEES
+755 
-766 KNKGMHEK
+766 KGMREK
-774 LDLKPLEEGEI
+774 LDLAPLEEGEI
-785 APVIASKKE
+785 VPVISSQKE
-794 PSNASVLIKPHAYGE
+794 LSIPSVVIKPHAYGE
-809 QVQEIEEEPD
+809 QVQEIEEEP
-819 SDYEKNNDQEAIN
+819 SDYEKNNDQEAIH

-853 VLEYLNYHY
+853 VLEYLNYHH

-868 HQALEES
+868 YQALEES

-883 EIQALFKNLALKG
+883 KIQALFKNLALRG
-896 EVAFLSRGVVSRI
+896 EVAFLFEGVVSRI

-938 VSHYAEFLQTQAPH
+938 VSYYAAFLQTQAPH

>member
-1 MDTNRQCMALKAS
+1 MDTKRQCMALKAS

-58 DYLKILQKENLESKE
+58 DYLKILQKENLENENEKE
-73 KSHKENILKELEEK
+73 KSQNILKELEEK
-87 YHLDPSLV
+87 YRLNPSLV
-95 QNSAQKIY
+95 QNSAPKIY

-128 WFVGLS
+128 WFMGLS
-134 ANFEVNEDTEAHQ
+134 ANFEVNEDTKAHQ
-147 QQLDERFLSALNS
+147 QQLNESFLSALNNK
-160 EQLEELSVFIT
+160 QLEELSVFIA
-171 QCLSHNSYTSN
+171 QCLSYDNYTSD
-182 SILKLLR
+182 SILERLR
-189 SLRNKL
+189 FLKNKL
-195 YLFDPNKREPAFDEE
+195 YLFDPNKKELAFDEE
-210 GFLEKP
+210 GFLEKL
-216 RNLNKQIQS
+216 RSLNKQIQNIE
-225 TEIASD
+225 TASND
-231 SAKKA
+231 AKKA

-255 KSEYNFFKKLKNEI
+255 KSEYRDFKKLKNEI
-269 PTLESECEAIEN
+269 PTLESECEEIEN
-281 DLKSYYE
+281 DLKRYYE
-288 ARETALFKK
+288 AKEIALFKK

-304 YDKAISKIQA
+304 YDKATSKIQA

-327 LSGYEEVPA
+327 LKGYEEVPA

-392 KQSIYAFRGG
+392 KQSIYAFRGS
-402 FSSLFESVSKDFYHD
+402 FSSLFESVAKDFYHD
-417 NLEFNHRSSPLIIH
+417 NLQFNHRSAPLIIN

-441 QNSSTTYL
+441 QNSPTAYL
-449 EQKYPETSRNK
+449 EQKYPKASSNK

-468 VSLVANERELLLEQI
+468 VSLVADERELLLDQVL
-483 SQEAKNLLEHGKELL
+483 QEAQNLLEHR
-498 LEQILQEAK
+498 
-507 NLLEHGIEPKDITIL
+507 IEPKDITIL

-536 QENLSEIRPST
+536 QERLSAIRPST
-547 ESSAQL
+547 ESSAKL

-564 ALEYALAEEEYKPF
+564 ALEYALVEEPYKPF

-592 DAIALFGFNPKKES
+592 DVIALPSFNPKKES

-618 ELYTECAQICLELA
+618 ELYGECAQICLELA
-632 LGCEDADEFLEK
+632 VGCEDADGFLEK

-651 SFNSKGAQIMTIH
+651 SFNLKGAQIMTIH

-680 GKPNNES
+680 GKPKSNNS
-687 DKFLEEYNGTEL
+687 NQFLEEYNGAEL
-699 VCLYYRMKN
+699 LRLYYRMKN

-713 KDYARALEKEKAAK
+713 KDYARALDKEKAAK
-727 DHEEINAYYVAFTRA
+727 DHEETNVYYVAFTRA
-742 ELGLVVVAKDKDQ
+742 ELGLVVVAKDKNQ
-755 KKDKKKDKEES
+755 KKDQKES
-766 KNKGMHEK
+766 KSKGMREK
-774 LDLKPLEEGEI
+774 LDLVPLEEGEI
-785 APVIASKKE
+785 APVISPQKE
-794 PSNASVLIKPHAYGE
+794 PLIASVVIKPHAYGE

-846 YRIPKKS
+846 YNIPKKS
-853 VLEYLNYHY
+853 VLEYLNYHH

-896 EVAFLSRGVVSRI
+896 EAAFLFEGVVSRI

-938 VSHYAEFLQTQAPH
+938 VSHYAEFLKTQAPH

>member
-1 MDTNRQCMALKAS
+1 MDTKRQCMALKAS

-58 DYLKILQKENLESKE
+58 DYLKILQKESLENEKEKE
-73 KSHKENILKELEEK
+73 KSQNILKELEEK
-87 YHLDPSLV
+87 YRLDPSFV

-134 ANFEVNEDTEAHQ
+134 ANFEVNEDTKAHQ
-147 QQLDERFLSALNS
+147 QQLNASFLSALNN
-160 EQLEELSVFIT
+160 EQLEKLSVFIA
-171 QCLSHNSYTSN
+171 QCLSYDSYTSD
-182 SILKLLR
+182 SILERLR
-189 SLRNKL
+189 FLKNKL
-195 YLFDPNKREPAFDEE
+195 YLFDPNKKDPVFNEE
-210 GFLEKP
+210 GFLEKL
-216 RNLNKQIQS
+216 RNLNRQIQS
-225 TEIASD
+225 VETASD
-231 SAKKA
+231 KAKTA

-255 KSEYNFFKKLKNEI
+255 KGEYRDFKKIKDEI
-269 PTLESECEAIEN
+269 PTLESECEEIEN
-281 DLKSYYE
+281 DLKRYYE
-288 ARETALFKK
+288 ARESALFKK

-304 YDKAISKIQA
+304 YDKATSKIQA

-327 LSGYEEVPA
+327 LKGYEEVPA

-381 WHRSV
+381 WQRSV

-392 KQSIYAFRGG
+392 KQSIYGFRGS

-417 NLEFNHRSSPLIIH
+417 NLPFNHRSSPLIIN

-441 QNSSTTYL
+441 QNSPTAYL
-449 EQKYPETSRNK
+449 EQKYPKASSNK
-460 HATDGYVK
+460 HVKDGYIK
-468 VSLVANERELLLEQI
+468 VSLVADER
-483 SQEAKNLLEHGKELL
+483 ELL

-507 NLLEHGIEPKDITIL
+507 NLLEHGIDPKDITIL
-522 CATNKDALEIKNYL
+522 CATNDDALEIKNYL
-536 QENLSEIRPST
+536 QENLSTIRPST
-547 ESSAQL
+547 ESSAKL

-564 ALEYALAEEEYKPF
+564 ALEYALAEEPYKPF

-592 DAIALFGFNPKKES
+592 DAIALAGFNPKKES
-606 VAGFVWKVMELF
+606 VAGFVWKVMEWF
-618 ELYTECAQICLELA
+618 ELYTECTQICLELA
-632 LGCEDADEFLEK
+632 VGCEDANEFLEK
-644 LEAKKIA
+644 LEAKEIA
-651 SFNSKGAQIMTIH
+651 SFNTKGAQIMTIH

-680 GKPNNES
+680 GKPKTNNS
-687 DKFLEEYNGTEL
+687 NQFLEEYSGTEL
-699 VCLYYRMKN
+699 TRLYYRMKN

-713 KDYARALEKEKAAK
+713 KDYARALDKEEAAK
-727 DHEEINAYYVAFTRA
+727 DHEETNVYYVAFTRA
-742 ELGLVVVAKDKDQ
+742 ELGLIVVAKDKDQ
-755 KKDKKKDKEES
+755 KKDKKES
-766 KNKGMHEK
+766 KNKGMREK
-774 LDLKPLEEGEI
+774 LDLAPLEEGEI
-785 APVIASKKE
+785 APVISSQKE
-794 PSNASVLIKPHAYGE
+794 LSPESVVIKPHAYGE
-809 QVQEIEEEPD
+809 QVQEIEEEP

-846 YRIPKKS
+846 YNIPKKS
-853 VLEYLNYHY
+853 VLEYLNYHH

-868 HQALEES
+868 YQALEES

-883 EIQALFKNLALKG
+883 KIQALFKNLALRG
-896 EVAFLSRGVVSRI
+896 EVAFLFEGVVSRI

-938 VSHYAEFLQTQAPH
+938 VSHYAAFLQTQAPH

>member
-1 MDTNRQCMALKAS
+1 MDTKRQCMALKAS

-58 DYLKILQKENLESKE
+58 DYLKILQKENLESEKE
-73 KSHKENILKELEEK
+73 KSQNILKELEEK

-95 QNSAQKIY
+95 RNSAQKIY

-147 QQLDERFLSALNS
+147 RQLNESFLSALNS
-160 EQLEELSVFIT
+160 EQLEELSVFIV
-171 QCLSHNSYTSN
+171 QCLSYESYTSD
-182 SILKLLR
+182 SILKRLR
-189 SLRNKL
+189 FLKNKL
-195 YLFDPNKREPAFDEE
+195 YLFDPNKQEPAFDEE
-210 GFLEKP
+210 GFLEKL
-216 RNLNKQIQS
+216 RSLNNQIQS
-225 TEIASD
+225 IETASD
-231 SAKKA
+231 RAKEA
-236 IKCDD
+236 IKCDS

-255 KSEYNFFKKLKNEI
+255 KSEYQSFKKLKNEI
-269 PTLESECEAIEN
+269 PTLESECEEIEN
-281 DLKSYYE
+281 DLKRYYE
-288 ARETALFKK
+288 AKETAIFKK

-304 YDKAISKIQA
+304 YDKDTSKIQA

-321 DKVHAL
+321 DKVHVL
-327 LSGYEEVPA
+327 LNGYEEMPA

-381 WHRSV
+381 WYRSV

-392 KQSIYAFRGG
+392 KQSIYAFRGS

-417 NLEFNHRSSPLIIH
+417 NLEFNHRSAPLIIN

-441 QNSSTTYL
+441 QNSPTAYL
-449 EQKYPETSRNK
+449 EQKYPKTSQNK
-460 HATDGYVK
+460 HATEGYVK
-468 VSLVANERELLLEQI
+468 VSLVADE
-483 SQEAKNLLEHGKELL
+483 KELL
-498 LEQILQEAK
+498 LEQILQEAQ
-507 NLLEHGIEPKDITIL
+507 NLLDHHIDPKDITIL

-536 QENLSEIRPST
+536 QEYLSAICPST
-547 ESSAQL
+547 ESSARL
-553 SQFVESKIIKN
+553 SQLVESKIIKN
-564 ALEYALAEEEYKPF
+564 ALEYALAEEPYKPF

-592 DAIALFGFNPKKES
+592 DVIALPGFNPKKES
-606 VAGFVWKVMELF
+606 VASFVWKVMELF
-618 ELYTECAQICLELA
+618 ELYGEPAQSCLELA
-632 LGCEDADEFLEK
+632 IGCEDANDFLEK
-644 LEAKKIA
+644 LEARSIA
-651 SFNSKGAQIMTIH
+651 SFNPKGAQIMTIH

-680 GKPNNES
+680 GKPNSSHANQ
-687 DKFLEEYNGTEL
+687 FLEEYNGTEL
-699 VCLYYRMKN
+699 ARLYYRMKN

-713 KDYARALEKEKAAK
+713 KDYARALDKEEAAK
-727 DHEEINAYYVAFTRA
+727 DHEEINVYYVAFTRA
-742 ELGLVVVAKDKDQ
+742 ELGLIVVAKDKKES
-755 KKDKKKDKEES
+755 KKES
-766 KNKGMHEK
+766 KNKTMREK
-774 LDLKPLEEGEI
+774 LDLASLEEGEI
-785 APVIASKKE
+785 APVISSQKE
-794 PSNASVLIKPHAYGE
+794 PLITSVVIKPHAYGE

-846 YRIPKKS
+846 YNIPKQS

-868 HQALEES
+868 YQALEES

-883 EIQALFKNLALKG
+883 EIQALFKNHALKG
-896 EVAFLSRGVVSRI
+896 EAAFLFQGVVSRI
-909 DVLLWDKGQNLYV
+909 DVLLWDRGQNLYV

-938 VSHYAEFLQTQAPH
+938 VSHYAEFLRTQAPH

>member
-1 MDTNRQCMALKAS
+1 MDTKRQCMALKAS

-58 DYLKILQKENLESKE
+58 DYLKILQKENLENEKE
-73 KSHKENILKELEEK
+73 KSQNILKELEEK
-87 YHLDPSLV
+87 YHLNPDLV
-95 QNSAQKIY
+95 RNSAPKIY

-134 ANFEVNEDTEAHQ
+134 ANFEVNEDTKAHQ
-147 QQLDERFLSALNS
+147 QQLNESFLSALNG
-160 EQLEELSVFIT
+160 EQLEELSVFIA
-171 QCLSHNSYTSN
+171 QCLSYDSYTSD
-182 SILKLLR
+182 SILERLR
-189 SLRNKL
+189 FLKNKL
-195 YLFDPNKREPAFDEE
+195 YLFDPNKKDLVFDEE
-210 GFLEKP
+210 RFLEKI
-216 RNLNKQIQS
+216 RSLNQQIQNIE
-225 TEIASD
+225 TASNE
-231 SAKKA
+231 AKKA

-249 LTWLKK
+249 LTWLEK
-255 KSEYNFFKKLKNEI
+255 KSEYRYFKKFKDEI
-269 PTLESECEAIEN
+269 PTLESECEEIEN
-281 DLKSYYE
+281 DLKRYYE
-288 ARETALFKK
+288 ARESALFKK

-304 YDKAISKIQA
+304 YDKATSKIQA

-327 LSGYEEVPA
+327 LNGYEEMPA
-336 EFFYFRLDSK
+336 EFFYFRLDSR

-392 KQSIYAFRGG
+392 KQSIYGFRGS

-417 NLEFNHRSSPLIIH
+417 NLEFNHRSSPLIIN

-441 QNSSTTYL
+441 QNSPTAYL
-449 EQKYPETSRNK
+449 EQKYPKASNNK
-460 HATDGYVK
+460 HAKDGYVK
-468 VSLVANERELLLEQI
+468 VSLVADERELLL
-483 SQEAKNLLEHGKELL
+483 K
-498 LEQILQEAK
+498 QILQEAK
-507 NLLEHGIEPKDITIL
+507 NLLDHRIDPKDITLL
-522 CATNKDALEIKNYL
+522 CATNDDALEIKNYL
-536 QENLSEIRPST
+536 QKNLSAIRPST
-547 ESSAQL
+547 ESSTKL

-564 ALEYALAEEEYKPF
+564 ALEYALAEEPYKPF

-592 DAIALFGFNPKKES
+592 DAIALAGFNPKKES

-632 LGCEDADEFLEK
+632 VGCEDANEFLKK
-644 LEAKKIA
+644 LEAKEIA
-651 SFNSKGAQIMTIH
+651 SFKAEGAQIMTIH

-680 GKPNNES
+680 GKPKTNNS
-687 DKFLEEYNGTEL
+687 NQFLEEYSGTEL
-699 VCLYYRMKN
+699 TRLYYRMKN

-713 KDYARALEKEKAAK
+713 KDYARALDKEEVAK
-727 DHEEINAYYVAFTRA
+727 DHEETNVYYVAFTRA
-742 ELGLVVVAKDKDQ
+742 ELGLVVVAKDK
-755 KKDKKKDKEES
+755 
-766 KNKGMHEK
+766 KGMREK
-774 LDLKPLEEGEI
+774 LDLAPLEEGEI
-785 APVIASKKE
+785 APVISSQKE
-794 PSNASVLIKPHAYGE
+794 PSSTSVVIKPHAYGE
-809 QVQEIEEEPD
+809 QVQEIEEEP
-819 SDYEKNNDQEAIN
+819 SDYEKNNDQEAIH

-846 YRIPKKS
+846 YHIPKKS
-853 VLEYLNYHY
+853 VLEYLNYHH

-868 HQALEES
+868 YQALEES

-883 EIQALFKNLALKG
+883 KIQALFKNLVLRG
-896 EVAFLSRGVVSRI
+896 EVAFLFEGVVSRI

-938 VSHYAEFLQTQAPH
+938 VSHYAAFLQTQAPH